1 MSYYV
6 KLDDK
11 TLYEPLLQSEGYV
24 IISPSVTKA
33 KNKAGSFTFKIPP
46 TNPLY
51 GSLKKLKSIISVYK
65 DGNIF
70 WKGRVLDER
79 KDFNKIKE
87 VTCEGELAFLN
98 DVIIAPYD
106 YSEKGM
112 TINEFFQYIMDLY
125 AKNCSGYRKIQPGYV
140 YNVDSDTRIYP
151 VSKTYE
157 NVLSTLSSKL
167 IGVVG
172 GVLVFR
178 YQNGVSY
185 LDYYGHISDVIRQ
198 KIEFGKNLINL
209 EEYVDATDVY
219 TYLIPLGKQDDAGNY
234 LDISS
239 VNSGLNYIYS
249 KTGLELY
256 GKITKTVEYADI
268 EDATLLK
275 QKAEAVL
282 ADAIKEATTITIK
295 AVDLRVL
302 GVDTDAIDVN
312 CLVNVVSPP
321 HGINSNFEC
330 TEIIFDL
337 SNVANNEYTFGSDT
351 KSLSELE
358 VESSSTTRLDTNIQN
373 TSSYWD
379 IRKQVKYAIQ
389 SADGKTTNYYSPEP
403 PYTKDGK
410 VGDTWFDTDDDNRMY
425 TWDGEKWVSMQFGFD
440 AIKDKAIKTTKI
452 GDKAVTW
459 EQIDNLAV
467 TAEKLADAAVTA
479 EKIKDKVI
487 AAEKLVDGC
496 ITADKIK
503 DKVIA
508 AEKLVDGC
516 ITAEKIKDKVISAEK
531 IVDGCITAE
540 KIKDKVIASSKLVDG
555 CITAEKIKDKVISAE
570 KIVDGCITA
579 DQIAD
584 KVISAEKIVDG
595 CITADQIA
603 DKTINGEKIES
614 ASITNVCIANG
625 AIDNAKIANGAI
637 TNAKIGTAAIDTA
650 KIKDGAITN
659 AKIGSAAIDNAKIA
673 NGAITNAKIVNGA
686 IDNAKIANGAITNAK
701 IDTAAITNA
710 KIANGAIDNAKI
722 KDGAIDNAKIGTA
735 AIDTVNI
742 KEGAIDNACIANAAI
757 DSAKIVNGAITNAKI
772 ANGAIDNAK
781 IGIAAIDTANIKEG
795 AIDNAC
801 IGIATIDATKIKD
814 GAITNAK
821 IENGA
826 ITNAK
831 IGTAAI
837 DKTKIKDG
845 AIDNAKIAN
854 GAITNAKI
862 GTAAITTA
870 KIKDGAIDNAKI
882 ANGAIDNAKIGTA
895 AIDTVNIKDGAIDN
909 AKIANG
915 AITNAKIGT
924 AAIDTTKIENGAI
937 TNAKIENGAIT
948 NAKIGTAAIDTTH
961 IKEGAIDTACI
972 AKAAITGALI
982 ENGSIGNAHITN
994 GAISSAKIQNG
1005 AITNALIENA
1015 AITTAKIKDGAI
1027 TNAKISNLD
1036 AGKITSGTINAA
1048 YVAIGDMTNFA
1059 TVTVT
1064 DANSM
1069 IKNYGGTKIST
1080 VSNYSAIVSAGL
1092 NNTSRYIMLCGLT
1105 ASSFLSGDKVH
1116 AYAKVYTNVKQT
1128 VGMGMW
1134 FYDIKGGFVTWRGL
1148 NYTSSV
1154 GWNDV
1159 VTLITLN
1166 DLPSNAVYF
1175 VVGFDFYGSGT
1186 RAVRDVVFKQVAT
1199 NLIVGDACYINSDG
1213 SFMLGPLQSKGSDPA
1228 NYDLV
1233 IRKAAWIRYGLE
1245 LLGANEAGTAYI
1257 DFHYGE
1263 KDYNGKNPVSDY
1275 TARLCEESKGIIT
1288 ARNSIVS
1295 SSDARLKENI
1305 TDIPDVYIELV
1316 KRLQPKMF
1324 NFIGSSY
1331 KTTGL
1336 IAQDVLEIEKE
1347 LGITESV
1354 LIRGTGEG
1362 DNYYSLDY
1370 NALSVLVLA
1379 YLLRKGDA
1387 NESAK

>member
-79 KDFNKIKE
+79 KNFNKIKE

-112 TINEFFQYIMDLY
+112 TINEFFQYVMDLY
-125 AKNCSGYRKIQPGYV
+125 AKNCSEYRKIQPGYV

-151 VSKTYE
+151 ISKTYE

-185 LDYYGHISDVIRQ
+185 LDYSGHISDVIRQ

-256 GKITKTVEYADI
+256 GKITKTVEYTDI

-275 QKAEAVL
+275 QKAETVL

-302 GVDTDAIDVN
+302 GVDTDTIDVN

-330 TEIIFDL
+330 TEITFDL

-351 KSLSELE
+351 KSLTELE
-358 VESSSTTRLDTNIQN
+358 VESSSTTRLDTEIQN
-373 TSSYWD
+373 TSSYWN
-379 IRKQVKYAIQ
+379 IRKQIKYAIQ

-410 VGDTWFDTDDDNRMY
+410 TGDTWFDTDDDNKMY

-440 AIKDKAIKTTKI
+440 AIKDKAIQTTKI
-452 GDKAVTW
+452 GDNAVTW
-459 EQIDNLAV
+459 EQIANLAV

-479 EKIKDKVI
+479 EKIKD
-487 AAEKLVDGC
+487 AA
-496 ITADKIK
+496 
-503 DKVIA
+503 
-508 AEKLVDGC
+508 
-516 ITAEKIKDKVISAEK
+516 
-531 IVDGCITAE
+531 
-540 KIKDKVIASSKLVDG
+540 
-555 CITAEKIKDKVISAE
+555 
-570 KIVDGCITA
+570 
-579 DQIAD
+579 
-584 KVISAEKIVDG
+584 
-595 CITADQIA
+595 
-603 DKTINGEKIES
+603 INGTKIE
-614 ASITNVCIANG
+614 AAAIETAHIQNG
-625 AIDNAKIANGAI
+625 AIN
-637 TNAKIGTAAIDTA
+637 T
-650 KIKDGAITN
+650 
-659 AKIGSAAIDNAKIA
+659 
-673 NGAITNAKIVNGA
+673 
-686 IDNAKIANGAITNAK
+686 
-701 IDTAAITNA
+701 
-710 KIANGAIDNAKI
+710 
-722 KDGAIDNAKIGTA
+722 
-735 AIDTVNI
+735 
-742 KEGAIDNACIANAAI
+742 ACIAN
-757 DSAKIVNGAITNAKI
+757 
-772 ANGAIDNAK
+772 
-781 IGIAAIDTANIKEG
+781 
-795 AIDNAC
+795 
-801 IGIATIDATKIKD
+801 
-814 GAITNAK
+814 
-821 IENGA
+821 
-826 ITNAK
+826 
-831 IGTAAI
+831 
-837 DKTKIKDG
+837 
-845 AIDNAKIAN
+845 
-854 GAITNAKI
+854 
-862 GTAAITTA
+862 
-870 KIKDGAIDNAKI
+870 
-882 ANGAIDNAKIGTA
+882 
-895 AIDTVNIKDGAIDN
+895 
-909 AKIANG
+909 
-915 AITNAKIGT
+915 
-924 AAIDTTKIENGAI
+924 
-937 TNAKIENGAIT
+937 
-948 NAKIGTAAIDTTH
+948 
-961 IKEGAIDTACI
+961 
-972 AKAAITGALI
+972 AAITGALI

-1005 AITNALIENA
+1005 AITNSLIENA
-1015 AITTAKIKDGAI
+1015 AITTAKIKDGSI
-1027 TNAKISNLD
+1027 TNAKISDLD
-1036 AGKITSGTINAA
+1036 AGKITTGTLNAGRI
-1048 YVAIGDMTNFA
+1048 AIGDMTNFA
-1059 TVTVT
+1059 TVTAT
-1064 DANSM
+1064 DLNSM
-1069 IKNYGGTKIST
+1069 IKYHGGTKVININGWQTITSA
-1080 VSNYSAIVSAGL
+1080 SN
-1092 NNTSRYIMLCGLT
+1092 NRYVLLCAMT
-1105 ASSFLSGDKVH
+1105 ASSFLSGDKVYS
-1116 AYAKVYTNVKQT
+1116 YADVYVSSART
-1128 VGMGMW
+1128 VGMGIW
-1134 FYDIKGGFVTWRGL
+1134 FYDSSGTYVTWRGI
-1148 NYTSSV
+1148 NYNAVT
-1154 GWNDV
+1154 GWNNIV
-1159 VTLITLN
+1159 ALITLN
-1166 DLPSNAVYF
+1166 DIPSNAIYF
-1175 VVGFDFYGSGT
+1175 MVGFDFYDTGGIYGIYNP
-1186 RAVRDVVFKQVAT
+1186 VFKQVAT

-1213 SFMLGPLQSKGSDPA
+1213 SFLLGPLQSKGSDPL

-1233 IRKAAWIRYGLE
+1233 IRKAAWVRYGLE
-1245 LLGANEAGTAYI
+1245 ILGSNEAGTPYI
-1257 DFHYGE
+1257 DFHFGE
-1263 KDYNGKNPVSDY
+1263 KDYDGKSPVSDY
-1275 TARLCEESKGIIT
+1275 TARLCEESRGILT

-1305 TDIPDVYIELV
+1305 TDIPDVYIELI
-1316 KRLQPKMF
+1316 KRLQPKIF

-1331 KTTGL
+1331 KTIGL

-1370 NALSVLVLA
+1370 NALSVLMLA
-1379 YLLRKGDA
+1379 YLLQKGDT

>member
-79 KDFNKIKE
+79 KNFNKIKE

-112 TINEFFQYIMDLY
+112 TINEFFQYVMDLY
-125 AKNCSGYRKIQPGYV
+125 AKNCSEYRKIQPGYV

-151 VSKTYE
+151 ISKTYE

-256 GKITKTVEYADI
+256 GKITKTVEYTDI

-302 GVDTDAIDVN
+302 GVDTDTIDVN

-330 TEIIFDL
+330 TEITFDL

-351 KSLSELE
+351 KSLTELE
-358 VESSSTTRLDTNIQN
+358 VESSSTTRLDTEIQN
-373 TSSYWD
+373 TSSYWN
-379 IRKQVKYAIQ
+379 IRKQIKYAIQ

-410 VGDTWFDTDDDNRMY
+410 TGDTWFDTDDDNKMY

-440 AIKDKAIKTTKI
+440 AIKDKAIQTTKI
-452 GDKAVTW
+452 GDNAVTW
-459 EQIDNLAV
+459 EQIANLAV

-479 EKIKDKVI
+479 EKIKD
-487 AAEKLVDGC
+487 AA
-496 ITADKIK
+496 
-503 DKVIA
+503 
-508 AEKLVDGC
+508 
-516 ITAEKIKDKVISAEK
+516 
-531 IVDGCITAE
+531 
-540 KIKDKVIASSKLVDG
+540 
-555 CITAEKIKDKVISAE
+555 
-570 KIVDGCITA
+570 
-579 DQIAD
+579 
-584 KVISAEKIVDG
+584 
-595 CITADQIA
+595 
-603 DKTINGEKIES
+603 INGTKIE
-614 ASITNVCIANG
+614 AAAIETAHIQNG
-625 AIDNAKIANGAI
+625 AIN
-637 TNAKIGTAAIDTA
+637 T
-650 KIKDGAITN
+650 
-659 AKIGSAAIDNAKIA
+659 
-673 NGAITNAKIVNGA
+673 
-686 IDNAKIANGAITNAK
+686 
-701 IDTAAITNA
+701 
-710 KIANGAIDNAKI
+710 
-722 KDGAIDNAKIGTA
+722 
-735 AIDTVNI
+735 
-742 KEGAIDNACIANAAI
+742 ACIAN
-757 DSAKIVNGAITNAKI
+757 
-772 ANGAIDNAK
+772 
-781 IGIAAIDTANIKEG
+781 
-795 AIDNAC
+795 
-801 IGIATIDATKIKD
+801 
-814 GAITNAK
+814 
-821 IENGA
+821 
-826 ITNAK
+826 
-831 IGTAAI
+831 
-837 DKTKIKDG
+837 
-845 AIDNAKIAN
+845 
-854 GAITNAKI
+854 
-862 GTAAITTA
+862 
-870 KIKDGAIDNAKI
+870 
-882 ANGAIDNAKIGTA
+882 
-895 AIDTVNIKDGAIDN
+895 
-909 AKIANG
+909 
-915 AITNAKIGT
+915 
-924 AAIDTTKIENGAI
+924 
-937 TNAKIENGAIT
+937 
-948 NAKIGTAAIDTTH
+948 
-961 IKEGAIDTACI
+961 
-972 AKAAITGALI
+972 AAITGALI

-1005 AITNALIENA
+1005 AITNSLIENA
-1015 AITTAKIKDGAI
+1015 AITTAKIKDGSI
-1027 TNAKISNLD
+1027 TNAKISDLD
-1036 AGKITSGTINAA
+1036 AGKITTGTLNAGRI
-1048 YVAIGDMTNFA
+1048 AIGDMTNFA
-1059 TVTVT
+1059 TVTAT
-1064 DANSM
+1064 DLNSM
-1069 IKNYGGTKIST
+1069 IKYHGGTKVININGWQTITSA
-1080 VSNYSAIVSAGL
+1080 SN
-1092 NNTSRYIMLCGLT
+1092 NRYVLLCAMT
-1105 ASSFLSGDKVH
+1105 ASSFLSGDKVYS
-1116 AYAKVYTNVKQT
+1116 YADVYVSSART
-1128 VGMGMW
+1128 VGMGIW
-1134 FYDIKGGFVTWRGL
+1134 FYDSSGTYVTWRGI
-1148 NYTSSV
+1148 NYNAVT
-1154 GWNDV
+1154 GWNNIV
-1159 VTLITLN
+1159 ALITLN
-1166 DLPSNAVYF
+1166 DIPSNAIYF
-1175 VVGFDFYGSGT
+1175 MVGFDFYDTGGIYGIYNP
-1186 RAVRDVVFKQVAT
+1186 VFKQVAT

-1213 SFMLGPLQSKGSDPA
+1213 SFLLGPLQSKGSDPL

-1233 IRKAAWIRYGLE
+1233 IRKAAWVRYGLE
-1245 LLGANEAGTAYI
+1245 ILGSNEAGTPYI
-1257 DFHYGE
+1257 DFHFGE
-1263 KDYNGKNPVSDY
+1263 KDYDGKSPVSDY
-1275 TARLCEESKGIIT
+1275 TARLCEESRGILT

-1305 TDIPDVYIELV
+1305 TDIPDVYIELI
-1316 KRLQPKMF
+1316 KRLQPKIF

-1370 NALSVLVLA
+1370 NALSVLMLA
-1379 YLLRKGDA
+1379 YLLQKGDT

>member
-24 IISPSVTKA
+24 IISPSVKKA

-65 DGNIF
+65 DDNIF

-112 TINEFFQYIMDLY
+112 TINEFFQYVMDLY

-151 VSKTYE
+151 ISKTYE

-256 GKITKTVEYADI
+256 GKITKTVEYTDI

-302 GVDTDAIDVN
+302 GVDTDTIDVN

-330 TEIIFDL
+330 TEITFDL

-351 KSLSELE
+351 KSLTELE
-358 VESSSTTRLDTNIQN
+358 VESSSTTRLDTEIQN
-373 TSSYWD
+373 TSSYWN
-379 IRKQVKYAIQ
+379 IRKQIKYAIQ

-410 VGDTWFDTDDDNRMY
+410 TGDTWFDTDDDNKMY

-440 AIKDKAIKTTKI
+440 AIKDKAIQTTKI
-452 GDKAVTW
+452 GDNAVTW
-459 EQIDNLAV
+459 EQIANLAV

-479 EKIKDKVI
+479 EKIKD
-487 AAEKLVDGC
+487 AA
-496 ITADKIK
+496 
-503 DKVIA
+503 
-508 AEKLVDGC
+508 
-516 ITAEKIKDKVISAEK
+516 
-531 IVDGCITAE
+531 
-540 KIKDKVIASSKLVDG
+540 
-555 CITAEKIKDKVISAE
+555 
-570 KIVDGCITA
+570 
-579 DQIAD
+579 
-584 KVISAEKIVDG
+584 
-595 CITADQIA
+595 
-603 DKTINGEKIES
+603 INGTKIE
-614 ASITNVCIANG
+614 AAAIETAHIQNG
-625 AIDNAKIANGAI
+625 AIN
-637 TNAKIGTAAIDTA
+637 T
-650 KIKDGAITN
+650 
-659 AKIGSAAIDNAKIA
+659 
-673 NGAITNAKIVNGA
+673 
-686 IDNAKIANGAITNAK
+686 
-701 IDTAAITNA
+701 
-710 KIANGAIDNAKI
+710 
-722 KDGAIDNAKIGTA
+722 
-735 AIDTVNI
+735 
-742 KEGAIDNACIANAAI
+742 ACIAN
-757 DSAKIVNGAITNAKI
+757 
-772 ANGAIDNAK
+772 
-781 IGIAAIDTANIKEG
+781 
-795 AIDNAC
+795 
-801 IGIATIDATKIKD
+801 
-814 GAITNAK
+814 
-821 IENGA
+821 
-826 ITNAK
+826 
-831 IGTAAI
+831 
-837 DKTKIKDG
+837 
-845 AIDNAKIAN
+845 
-854 GAITNAKI
+854 
-862 GTAAITTA
+862 
-870 KIKDGAIDNAKI
+870 
-882 ANGAIDNAKIGTA
+882 
-895 AIDTVNIKDGAIDN
+895 
-909 AKIANG
+909 
-915 AITNAKIGT
+915 
-924 AAIDTTKIENGAI
+924 
-937 TNAKIENGAIT
+937 
-948 NAKIGTAAIDTTH
+948 
-961 IKEGAIDTACI
+961 
-972 AKAAITGALI
+972 AAITGALI

-1005 AITNALIENA
+1005 AITNSLIENA
-1015 AITTAKIKDGAI
+1015 AITTAKIKDGSI
-1027 TNAKISNLD
+1027 TNAKISDLD
-1036 AGKITSGTINAA
+1036 AGKITTGTLNAGRI
-1048 YVAIGDMTNFA
+1048 AIGDMTNFA
-1059 TVTVT
+1059 TVTAT
-1064 DANSM
+1064 DLNSM
-1069 IKNYGGTKIST
+1069 IKYHGGTKVININGWQTITSA
-1080 VSNYSAIVSAGL
+1080 SN
-1092 NNTSRYIMLCGLT
+1092 NRYVLLCAMT
-1105 ASSFLSGDKVH
+1105 ASSFLSGDKVYS
-1116 AYAKVYTNVKQT
+1116 YADVYVSSART
-1128 VGMGMW
+1128 VGMGIW
-1134 FYDIKGGFVTWRGL
+1134 FYDSSGTYVTWRGI
-1148 NYTSSV
+1148 NYNSV
-1154 GWNDV
+1154 TGWNNIV
-1159 VTLITLN
+1159 ALITLN
-1166 DLPSNAVYF
+1166 DIPSNAIYF
-1175 VVGFDFYGSGT
+1175 MVGFDFYDTGGIYGIYNP
-1186 RAVRDVVFKQVAT
+1186 VFKQVAT

-1213 SFMLGPLQSKGSDPA
+1213 SFLLGPLQSKGSDPL

-1233 IRKAAWIRYGLE
+1233 IRKAAWVRYGLE
-1245 LLGANEAGTAYI
+1245 ILGSNEAGTPYI
-1257 DFHYGE
+1257 DFHFGE
-1263 KDYNGKNPVSDY
+1263 KDYGGKSPVSDY
-1275 TARLCEESKGIIT
+1275 TARLCEESRGILT

-1305 TDIPDVYIELV
+1305 TDIPDVYMKLV
-1316 KRLQPKMF
+1316 ERLQPKMF
-1324 NFIGSSY
+1324 NFIGGSY
-1331 KTTGL
+1331 KTVGL
-1336 IAQDVLEIEKE
+1336 IAQDVLKIEKD
-1347 LGITESV
+1347 LGITDSV

-1370 NALSVLVLA
+1370 NALSILLIM
-1379 YLLRKGDA
+1379 YLLRKGDIK
-1387 NESAK
+1387 NGDTSTT

>member
-79 KDFNKIKE
+79 KNFNKIKE

-106 YSEKGM
+106 YSEKGI
-112 TINEFFQYIMDLY
+112 TINEFFQYVMDLY
-125 AKNCSGYRKIQPGYV
+125 AKNCSEYRKIQPGYV

-151 VSKTYE
+151 ISKTYE

-256 GKITKTVEYADI
+256 GKITKTVEYTDI

-302 GVDTDAIDVN
+302 GVDTDTIDVN

-330 TEIIFDL
+330 TEITFDL

-351 KSLSELE
+351 KSLTELE
-358 VESSSTTRLDTNIQN
+358 VESSSTNRLDTEIQN
-373 TSSYWD
+373 TSSYWN
-379 IRKQVKYAIQ
+379 IRKQIKYAIQ

-410 VGDTWFDTDDDNRMY
+410 IGDTWFDTDDDNKMY

-440 AIKDKAIKTTKI
+440 AIKDKAIRTTKI
-452 GDKAVTW
+452 GDNAVTW
-459 EQIDNLAV
+459 EQIANLAV

-479 EKIKDKVI
+479 EKIKD
-487 AAEKLVDGC
+487 E
-496 ITADKIK
+496 
-503 DKVIA
+503 VIA

-516 ITAEKIKDKVISAEK
+516 ITAEKIKDKVISSSK
-531 IVDGCITAE
+531 LIDGCVTAE
-540 KIKDKVIASSKLVDG
+540 KIKDA
-555 CITAEKIKDKVISAE
+555 A
-570 KIVDGCITA
+570 
-579 DQIAD
+579 
-584 KVISAEKIVDG
+584 
-595 CITADQIA
+595 
-603 DKTINGEKIES
+603 INGTKIE
-614 ASITNVCIANG
+614 AA
-625 AIDNAKIANGAI
+625 A
-637 TNAKIGTAAIDTA
+637 IGTAHIQ
-650 KIKDGAITN
+650 N
-659 AKIGSAAIDNAKIA
+659 
-673 NGAITNAKIVNGA
+673 
-686 IDNAKIANGAITNAK
+686 
-701 IDTAAITNA
+701 
-710 KIANGAIDNAKI
+710 
-722 KDGAIDNAKIGTA
+722 
-735 AIDTVNI
+735 
-742 KEGAIDNACIANAAI
+742 
-757 DSAKIVNGAITNAKI
+757 
-772 ANGAIDNAK
+772 
-781 IGIAAIDTANIKEG
+781 
-795 AIDNAC
+795 
-801 IGIATIDATKIKD
+801 
-814 GAITNAK
+814 
-821 IENGA
+821 
-826 ITNAK
+826 
-831 IGTAAI
+831 
-837 DKTKIKDG
+837 
-845 AIDNAKIAN
+845 
-854 GAITNAKI
+854 
-862 GTAAITTA
+862 
-870 KIKDGAIDNAKI
+870 GAIDNAKI

-915 AITNAKIGT
+915 EITNAKIKNGAIDSAKIKK
-924 AAIDTTKIENGAI
+924 AAIDTACITNGAI
-937 TNAKIENGAIT
+937 TSALIKDGSILNAHIQNGAITSAKIENGAIT
-948 NAKIGTAAIDTTH
+948 NAL
-961 IKEGAIDTACI
+961 I
-972 AKAAITGALI
+972 A
-982 ENGSIGNAHITN
+982 
-994 GAISSAKIQNG
+994 
-1005 AITNALIENA
+1005 NA
-1015 AITTAKIKDGAI
+1015 AITTAKIKDGSI
-1027 TNAKISNLD
+1027 TNAKISDLD
-1036 AGKITSGTINAA
+1036 AGKITTGTLNAGRI
-1048 YVAIGDMTNFA
+1048 AIGDMTNFA
-1059 TVTVT
+1059 TVTAT
-1064 DANSM
+1064 DLNSM
-1069 IKNYGGTKIST
+1069 IKYHGGTKVININGWQTITSAST
-1080 VSNYSAIVSAGL
+1080 NRNVL
-1092 NNTSRYIMLCGLT
+1092 LCAMT
-1105 ASSFLSGDKVH
+1105 ASSFLSGDKVYS
-1116 AYAKVYTNVKQT
+1116 YADVYVSSART
-1128 VGMGMW
+1128 VGMGIW
-1134 FYDIKGGFVTWRGL
+1134 FYDSSGTYVTWRGI
-1148 NYTSSV
+1148 NYNAVT
-1154 GWNDV
+1154 GWNNIV
-1159 VTLITLN
+1159 ALITLN
-1166 DLPSNAVYF
+1166 DIPSNAIYF
-1175 VVGFDFYGSGT
+1175 MVGFDFYDTGGIYGIYNP
-1186 RAVRDVVFKQVAT
+1186 VFKQVAT

-1213 SFMLGPLQSKGSDPA
+1213 SFLLGPLQSKGSDPL

-1233 IRKAAWIRYGLE
+1233 IRKAAWVRYGLE
-1245 LLGANEAGTAYI
+1245 ILGSNEAGTPYI
-1257 DFHYGE
+1257 DFHFGE
-1263 KDYNGKNPVSDY
+1263 KDYDGKSPVSDY
-1275 TARLCEESKGIIT
+1275 TARLCEESRGILT

-1305 TDIPDVYIELV
+1305 TDIPDVYIELI
-1316 KRLQPKMF
+1316 KRLQPKIF

-1370 NALSVLVLA
+1370 NALSVLMLA
-1379 YLLRKGDA
+1379 YLLQKGDT

>member
-24 IISPSVTKA
+24 IISPSVKKA

-65 DGNIF
+65 DDNIF

-112 TINEFFQYIMDLY
+112 TINEFFQYVMDLY

-151 VSKTYE
+151 ISKTYE

-249 KTGLELY
+249 KAGLELY
-256 GKITKTVEYADI
+256 GKITKTVEYTDI

-302 GVDTDAIDVN
+302 GVDTDTIDVN

-330 TEIIFDL
+330 TEITFDL

-351 KSLSELE
+351 KSLTELE
-358 VESSSTTRLDTNIQN
+358 VESSSTTRLDTEIQN
-373 TSSYWD
+373 TSSYWN
-379 IRKQVKYAIQ
+379 IHKQIKYAIQ

-410 VGDTWFDTDDDNRMY
+410 TGDTWFDTDDDNKMY

-440 AIKDKAIKTTKI
+440 AIKDKAIQTTKI
-452 GDKAVTW
+452 GDNAVTW
-459 EQIDNLAV
+459 EQIANLAI
-467 TAEKLADAAVTA
+467 TAEKLSDAAVTA

-487 AAEKLVDGC
+487 AAEKLVDEC

-503 DKVIA
+503 
-508 AEKLVDGC
+508 AEA
-516 ITAEKIKDKVISAEK
+516 ITGEKIKA
-531 IVDGCITAE
+531 
-540 KIKDKVIASSKLVDG
+540 AS
-555 CITAEKIKDKVISAE
+555 
-570 KIVDGCITA
+570 
-579 DQIAD
+579 
-584 KVISAEKIVDG
+584 
-595 CITADQIA
+595 
-603 DKTINGEKIES
+603 
-614 ASITNVCIANG
+614 
-625 AIDNAKIANGAI
+625 
-637 TNAKIGTAAIDTA
+637 IDTA
-650 KIKDGAITN
+650 H
-659 AKIGSAAIDNAKIA
+659 
-673 NGAITNAKIVNGA
+673 
-686 IDNAKIANGAITNAK
+686 
-701 IDTAAITNA
+701 
-710 KIANGAIDNAKI
+710 I
-722 KDGAIDNAKIGTA
+722 KDGAID
-735 AIDTVNI
+735 
-742 KEGAIDNACIANAAI
+742 
-757 DSAKIVNGAITNAKI
+757 
-772 ANGAIDNAK
+772 
-781 IGIAAIDTANIKEG
+781 
-795 AIDNAC
+795 
-801 IGIATIDATKIKD
+801 
-814 GAITNAK
+814 NAK

-837 DKTKIKDG
+837 
-845 AIDNAKIAN
+845 N
-854 GAITNAKI
+854 
-862 GTAAITTA
+862 
-870 KIKDGAIDNAKI
+870 
-882 ANGAIDNAKIGTA
+882 
-895 AIDTVNIKDGAIDN
+895 TVNIKDGAIN
-909 AKIANG
+909 
-915 AITNAKIGT
+915 
-924 AAIDTTKIENGAI
+924 
-937 TNAKIENGAIT
+937 
-948 NAKIGTAAIDTTH
+948 
-961 IKEGAIDTACI
+961 TACI
-972 AKAAITGALI
+972 ANAAITGALI
-982 ENGSIGNAHITN
+982 KNGSIGNAHITN

-1005 AITNALIENA
+1005 AITNSLIENA

-1027 TNAKISNLD
+1027 TNAKISDLD
-1036 AGKITSGTINAA
+1036 AGKITTGTLNAGRI
-1048 YVAIGDMTNFA
+1048 AIGDMTNFA
-1059 TVTVT
+1059 TVTAT
-1064 DANSM
+1064 DLNSM
-1069 IKNYGGTKIST
+1069 LKSNGGTKIININGWQSIT
-1080 VSNYSAIVSAGL
+1080 SASSN
-1092 NNTSRYIMLCGLT
+1092 RYVLLCDLT
-1105 ASSFLSGDKVH
+1105 ASSFLSGDKVYS
-1116 AYAKVYTNVKQT
+1116 YADVYVSSART
-1128 VGMGMW
+1128 VGMGIW
-1134 FYDIKGGFVTWRGL
+1134 FYDSSGTYVAWRGI
-1148 NYTSSV
+1148 NYNAVT
-1154 GWNDV
+1154 GWNNV
-1159 VTLITLN
+1159 VALITLN
-1166 DLPSNAVYF
+1166 DIPSNAIYF
-1175 VVGFDFYGSGT
+1175 MVGFDFYDTGGIYGIYNP
-1186 RAVRDVVFKQVAT
+1186 VFKQVAT

-1213 SFMLGPLQSKGSDPA
+1213 SFLLGPLQSKGSDPL

-1233 IRKAAWIRYGLE
+1233 IRKAIWVRYGLE
-1245 LLGANEAGTAYI
+1245 ILGSNEAGTPYI
-1257 DFHYGE
+1257 DFHFGE
-1263 KDYNGKNPVSDY
+1263 KDYDGKSPVSDY
-1275 TARLCEESKGIIT
+1275 TARLCEESSGILT

-1305 TDIPDVYIELV
+1305 TDIPDVYMKLV
-1316 KRLQPKMF
+1316 ERLQPKMF
-1324 NFIGSSY
+1324 NFIGGSY
-1331 KTTGL
+1331 KTVGL
-1336 IAQDVLEIEKE
+1336 IAQDVLKIEKD
-1347 LGITESV
+1347 LGITDSV

-1370 NALSVLVLA
+1370 NALSVLLIM
-1379 YLLRKGDA
+1379 YLLRKGDIK
-1387 NESAK
+1387 NGDTSTT

>member
-24 IISPSVTKA
+24 IISPFVTKA

-65 DGNIF
+65 DDNIF

-112 TINEFFQYIMDLY
+112 TINEFFQYVMDLY

-151 VSKTYE
+151 ISKTYE

-256 GKITKTVEYADI
+256 GKITKTVEYTDI

-302 GVDTDAIDVN
+302 GVDTDTIDVN

-330 TEIIFDL
+330 TEITFDL

-351 KSLSELE
+351 KSLTELE
-358 VESSSTTRLDTNIQN
+358 VESSSTTRLDTEIQN
-373 TSSYWD
+373 TSSYWN
-379 IRKQVKYAIQ
+379 IRKQIKYAIQ

-410 VGDTWFDTDDDNRMY
+410 IGDTWFDTDDDNKMY

-440 AIKDKAIKTTKI
+440 AIKDKAIQTTKI
-452 GDKAVTW
+452 GDNAVTW
-459 EQIDNLAV
+459 EQIANLAV

-479 EKIKDKVI
+479 EKIKDEVI
-487 AAEKLVDGC
+487 AAEKL
-496 ITADKIK
+496 
-503 DKVIA
+503 
-508 AEKLVDGC
+508 
-516 ITAEKIKDKVISAEK
+516 
-531 IVDGCITAE
+531 VDGCITAE

-555 CITAEKIKDKVISAE
+555 CVTAEKIKDA
-570 KIVDGCITA
+570 A
-579 DQIAD
+579 
-584 KVISAEKIVDG
+584 
-595 CITADQIA
+595 
-603 DKTINGEKIES
+603 INGTKIE
-614 ASITNVCIANG
+614 AA
-625 AIDNAKIANGAI
+625 A
-637 TNAKIGTAAIDTA
+637 IGTAHIQ
-650 KIKDGAITN
+650 N
-659 AKIGSAAIDNAKIA
+659 
-673 NGAITNAKIVNGA
+673 
-686 IDNAKIANGAITNAK
+686 
-701 IDTAAITNA
+701 
-710 KIANGAIDNAKI
+710 
-722 KDGAIDNAKIGTA
+722 
-735 AIDTVNI
+735 
-742 KEGAIDNACIANAAI
+742 
-757 DSAKIVNGAITNAKI
+757 
-772 ANGAIDNAK
+772 
-781 IGIAAIDTANIKEG
+781 
-795 AIDNAC
+795 
-801 IGIATIDATKIKD
+801 
-814 GAITNAK
+814 
-821 IENGA
+821 
-826 ITNAK
+826 
-831 IGTAAI
+831 
-837 DKTKIKDG
+837 
-845 AIDNAKIAN
+845 
-854 GAITNAKI
+854 
-862 GTAAITTA
+862 
-870 KIKDGAIDNAKI
+870 GAIDNAKI

-915 AITNAKIGT
+915 EITNAKI
-924 AAIDTTKIENGAI
+924 KNGAI
-937 TNAKIENGAIT
+937 DSAKIKKAS
-948 NAKIGTAAIDTTH
+948 IGTA
-961 IKEGAIDTACI
+961 C
-972 AKAAITGALI
+972 
-982 ENGSIGNAHITN
+982 ITN
-994 GAISSAKIQNG
+994 GAITSALIKDGSILNAHIQNGAITSAKIKNG
-1005 AITNALIENA
+1005 AITNALIANA
-1015 AITTAKIKDGAI
+1015 AIENANIKDGAI
-1027 TNAKISNLD
+1027 TNAKIFNMD
-1036 AGKITSGTINAA
+1036 AGKITTGTMNAA
-1048 YVAIGDMTNFA
+1048 HVAIGDMTNFA
-1059 TVTVT
+1059 TATTT

-1069 IKNYGGTKIST
+1069 IKNYGGTKIAT
-1080 VSNYSAIVSAGL
+1080 VDGQKVLMSAGFD
-1092 NNTSRYIMLCGLT
+1092 NTNRYIMLCEIT
-1105 ASSFLSGDKVH
+1105 ASSFLSNDKVH
-1116 AYAKVYTNVKQT
+1116 VYGKVYTSESQT
-1128 VGMGMW
+1128 VGIGIW
-1134 FYDIKGGFVTWRGL
+1134 FYDASGTFVTWRGY
-1148 NYTSSV
+1148 NQTSSV
-1154 GWNDV
+1154 GWNDIV
-1159 VTLITLN
+1159 LLITLN

-1175 VVGFDFYGSGT
+1175 IVGFDFYGHGT
-1186 RAVRDVVFKQVAT
+1186 RAVKNMVFKQVAT

-1213 SFMLGPLQSKGSDPA
+1213 SFLLGPLQSKGSDPL

-1233 IRKAAWIRYGLE
+1233 IRKAAWVRYGLE
-1245 LLGANEAGTAYI
+1245 ILGSNEAGTPYI
-1257 DFHYGE
+1257 DFHFGE
-1263 KDYNGKNPVSDY
+1263 KDYGGKSPVSDY
-1275 TARLCEESKGIIT
+1275 TARLCEESRGILT

-1305 TDIPDVYIELV
+1305 TDIPDVYMKLV
-1316 KRLQPKMF
+1316 ERLQPKMF
-1324 NFIGSSY
+1324 NFIGGSY
-1331 KTTGL
+1331 KTVGL
-1336 IAQDVLEIEKE
+1336 IAQDVLKIEKD
-1347 LGITESV
+1347 LGITDSV

-1370 NALSVLVLA
+1370 NALSILLIM
-1379 YLLRKGDA
+1379 YLLRKGDIK
-1387 NESAK
+1387 NGDTSTT

>member
-79 KDFNKIKE
+79 KNFNKIKE

-112 TINEFFQYIMDLY
+112 TINEFFQYVMDLY
-125 AKNCSGYRKIQPGYV
+125 AKNCSEYRKIQPGYV

-151 VSKTYE
+151 ISKTYE

-256 GKITKTVEYADI
+256 GKITKTVEYTDI

-302 GVDTDAIDVN
+302 GVDTDTIDVN

-330 TEIIFDL
+330 TEITFDL

-351 KSLSELE
+351 KSLTELE
-358 VESSSTTRLDTNIQN
+358 VESSSTTRLDTEIQN
-373 TSSYWD
+373 TSSYWN
-379 IRKQVKYAIQ
+379 IRKQIKYAIQ

-410 VGDTWFDTDDDNRMY
+410 TGDTWFDTDDDNKMY

-440 AIKDKAIKTTKI
+440 AIKDKAIQTTKI
-452 GDKAVTW
+452 GDNAVTW
-459 EQIDNLAV
+459 EQIANLAV

-479 EKIKDKVI
+479 EKIKD
-487 AAEKLVDGC
+487 AA
-496 ITADKIK
+496 
-503 DKVIA
+503 
-508 AEKLVDGC
+508 
-516 ITAEKIKDKVISAEK
+516 
-531 IVDGCITAE
+531 
-540 KIKDKVIASSKLVDG
+540 
-555 CITAEKIKDKVISAE
+555 
-570 KIVDGCITA
+570 
-579 DQIAD
+579 
-584 KVISAEKIVDG
+584 
-595 CITADQIA
+595 
-603 DKTINGEKIES
+603 INGTKIE
-614 ASITNVCIANG
+614 AAAIETAHIQNG
-625 AIDNAKIANGAI
+625 AIN
-637 TNAKIGTAAIDTA
+637 T
-650 KIKDGAITN
+650 
-659 AKIGSAAIDNAKIA
+659 
-673 NGAITNAKIVNGA
+673 
-686 IDNAKIANGAITNAK
+686 
-701 IDTAAITNA
+701 
-710 KIANGAIDNAKI
+710 
-722 KDGAIDNAKIGTA
+722 
-735 AIDTVNI
+735 
-742 KEGAIDNACIANAAI
+742 ACIAN
-757 DSAKIVNGAITNAKI
+757 
-772 ANGAIDNAK
+772 
-781 IGIAAIDTANIKEG
+781 
-795 AIDNAC
+795 
-801 IGIATIDATKIKD
+801 
-814 GAITNAK
+814 
-821 IENGA
+821 
-826 ITNAK
+826 
-831 IGTAAI
+831 
-837 DKTKIKDG
+837 
-845 AIDNAKIAN
+845 
-854 GAITNAKI
+854 
-862 GTAAITTA
+862 
-870 KIKDGAIDNAKI
+870 
-882 ANGAIDNAKIGTA
+882 
-895 AIDTVNIKDGAIDN
+895 
-909 AKIANG
+909 
-915 AITNAKIGT
+915 
-924 AAIDTTKIENGAI
+924 
-937 TNAKIENGAIT
+937 
-948 NAKIGTAAIDTTH
+948 
-961 IKEGAIDTACI
+961 
-972 AKAAITGALI
+972 AAITGALI

-1005 AITNALIENA
+1005 AITNSLIENA
-1015 AITTAKIKDGAI
+1015 AITTAKIKDGSI
-1027 TNAKISNLD
+1027 TNAKISDLD
-1036 AGKITSGTINAA
+1036 AGKITTGTLNAGRI
-1048 YVAIGDMTNFA
+1048 AIGDMTNFA
-1059 TVTVT
+1059 TVTAT
-1064 DANSM
+1064 DLNSM
-1069 IKNYGGTKIST
+1069 IKYHGGTKVININGWQTITSA
-1080 VSNYSAIVSAGL
+1080 SN
-1092 NNTSRYIMLCGLT
+1092 NRYVLLCAMT
-1105 ASSFLSGDKVH
+1105 ASSFLSGDKVYS
-1116 AYAKVYTNVKQT
+1116 YADVYVSSART
-1128 VGMGMW
+1128 VGMGIW
-1134 FYDIKGGFVTWRGL
+1134 FYDSSGTYVTWRGI
-1148 NYTSSV
+1148 NYNAVT
-1154 GWNDV
+1154 GWNNIV
-1159 VTLITLN
+1159 ALITLN
-1166 DLPSNAVYF
+1166 DIPSNAIYF
-1175 VVGFDFYGSGT
+1175 MVGFDFYDTGGIYGIYNP
-1186 RAVRDVVFKQVAT
+1186 VFKQVAT

-1213 SFMLGPLQSKGSDPA
+1213 SFLLGPLQSKGSDPL

-1233 IRKAAWIRYGLE
+1233 IRKAAWVRYGLE
-1245 LLGANEAGTAYI
+1245 ILGSNEAGTPYI
-1257 DFHYGE
+1257 DFHFGE
-1263 KDYNGKNPVSDY
+1263 KDYDSKSPVSDY
-1275 TARLCEESKGIIT
+1275 TARLCEESRGILT

-1305 TDIPDVYIELV
+1305 TDIPDVYMKLV
-1316 KRLQPKMF
+1316 ERLQPKMF
-1324 NFIGSSY
+1324 NFIGGSY
-1331 KTTGL
+1331 KTVGL
-1336 IAQDVLEIEKE
+1336 IAQDVLKIEKD
-1347 LGITESV
+1347 LGITDSV

-1370 NALSVLVLA
+1370 NALSILLIM
-1379 YLLRKGDA
+1379 YLLRKGDIK
-1387 NESAK
+1387 NGDTSTT

>member
-106 YSEKGM
+106 YSEKGV
-112 TINEFFQYIMDLY
+112 TINEFFQYVMDLY

-151 VSKTYE
+151 ISKTYE

-256 GKITKTVEYADI
+256 GKITKTVEYTDI

-302 GVDTDAIDVN
+302 GVDTDTIDVN

-330 TEIIFDL
+330 TEITFDL

-351 KSLSELE
+351 KSLTELE
-358 VESSSTTRLDTNIQN
+358 VESSSTTRLDTEIQN
-373 TSSYWD
+373 TSSYWN
-379 IRKQVKYAIQ
+379 IRKQIKYAIQ

-410 VGDTWFDTDDDNRMY
+410 TGDTWFDTDDDNKMY

-440 AIKDKAIKTTKI
+440 AIKDKAIRTTKI
-452 GDKAVTW
+452 GDNAVTW
-459 EQIDNLAV
+459 EQIANLAV

-479 EKIKDKVI
+479 EKIKD
-487 AAEKLVDGC
+487 AA
-496 ITADKIK
+496 
-503 DKVIA
+503 
-508 AEKLVDGC
+508 
-516 ITAEKIKDKVISAEK
+516 
-531 IVDGCITAE
+531 
-540 KIKDKVIASSKLVDG
+540 
-555 CITAEKIKDKVISAE
+555 
-570 KIVDGCITA
+570 
-579 DQIAD
+579 
-584 KVISAEKIVDG
+584 
-595 CITADQIA
+595 
-603 DKTINGEKIES
+603 INGTKIE
-614 ASITNVCIANG
+614 AAAIETAHIQNG
-625 AIDNAKIANGAI
+625 AIN
-637 TNAKIGTAAIDTA
+637 T
-650 KIKDGAITN
+650 
-659 AKIGSAAIDNAKIA
+659 
-673 NGAITNAKIVNGA
+673 
-686 IDNAKIANGAITNAK
+686 
-701 IDTAAITNA
+701 
-710 KIANGAIDNAKI
+710 
-722 KDGAIDNAKIGTA
+722 
-735 AIDTVNI
+735 
-742 KEGAIDNACIANAAI
+742 ACIAN
-757 DSAKIVNGAITNAKI
+757 
-772 ANGAIDNAK
+772 
-781 IGIAAIDTANIKEG
+781 
-795 AIDNAC
+795 
-801 IGIATIDATKIKD
+801 
-814 GAITNAK
+814 
-821 IENGA
+821 
-826 ITNAK
+826 
-831 IGTAAI
+831 
-837 DKTKIKDG
+837 
-845 AIDNAKIAN
+845 
-854 GAITNAKI
+854 
-862 GTAAITTA
+862 
-870 KIKDGAIDNAKI
+870 
-882 ANGAIDNAKIGTA
+882 
-895 AIDTVNIKDGAIDN
+895 
-909 AKIANG
+909 
-915 AITNAKIGT
+915 
-924 AAIDTTKIENGAI
+924 
-937 TNAKIENGAIT
+937 
-948 NAKIGTAAIDTTH
+948 
-961 IKEGAIDTACI
+961 
-972 AKAAITGALI
+972 AAITGALI

-1005 AITNALIENA
+1005 AITNALIEDA
-1015 AITTAKIKDGAI
+1015 AITTAKIKDGSI

-1036 AGKITSGTINAA
+1036 AGKITTGTLNAGRI
-1048 YVAIGDMTNFA
+1048 AIGDMTNFA
-1059 TVTVT
+1059 TVTAT
-1064 DANSM
+1064 DLNSM
-1069 IKNYGGTKIST
+1069 IKYHGGTKVININGWQTITSAST
-1080 VSNYSAIVSAGL
+1080 N
-1092 NNTSRYIMLCGLT
+1092 RYVLLCAMT
-1105 ASSFLSGDKVH
+1105 ASSFLSGDKVYS
-1116 AYAKVYTNVKQT
+1116 YADVYVSSART
-1128 VGMGMW
+1128 VGMGIW
-1134 FYDIKGGFVTWRGL
+1134 FYDSSGTYVTWRGI
-1148 NYTSSV
+1148 NYNAV
-1154 GWNDV
+1154 AGWNNIV
-1159 VTLITLN
+1159 ALITLN
-1166 DLPSNAVYF
+1166 DIPSNAIYF
-1175 VVGFDFYGSGT
+1175 MVGFDFYDTGGIYGIYNP
-1186 RAVRDVVFKQVAT
+1186 VFKQVAT

-1213 SFMLGPLQSKGSDPA
+1213 SFLLGPLQSKGSDPL

-1233 IRKAAWIRYGLE
+1233 VRKAVWVRYGLE
-1245 LLGANEAGTAYI
+1245 ILGSNEAGTPYI
-1257 DFHYGE
+1257 DFHFGE
-1263 KDYNGKNPVSDY
+1263 KDYDGKSPVSDY
-1275 TARLCEESKGIIT
+1275 TARLCEESSGILT

-1305 TDIPDVYIELV
+1305 TDIPDVYMKLV
-1316 KRLQPKMF
+1316 ERLQPKMF
-1324 NFIGSSY
+1324 NFIGGSY
-1331 KTTGL
+1331 KTVGL
-1336 IAQDVLEIEKE
+1336 IAQDVLKIEKD
-1347 LGITESV
+1347 LGITDSV

-1370 NALSVLVLA
+1370 NALSVLLIM
-1379 YLLRKGDA
+1379 YLLRKGDIK
-1387 NESAK
+1387 NGDTSTT

>member
-79 KDFNKIKE
+79 KNFNKIKE

-112 TINEFFQYIMDLY
+112 TINEFFQYVMDLY
-125 AKNCSGYRKIQPGYV
+125 AKNCSEYRKIQPGYV

-151 VSKTYE
+151 ISKTYE

-256 GKITKTVEYADI
+256 GKITKTVEYTDI

-302 GVDTDAIDVN
+302 GVDTDTIDVN

-330 TEIIFDL
+330 TEITFDL

-351 KSLSELE
+351 KSLTELE
-358 VESSSTTRLDTNIQN
+358 VESSSTTRLDTEIQN
-373 TSSYWD
+373 TSSYWN
-379 IRKQVKYAIQ
+379 IRKQIKYAIQ

-410 VGDTWFDTDDDNRMY
+410 TGDTWFDTDDDNKMY

-440 AIKDKAIKTTKI
+440 AIKDKAIQTTKI
-452 GDKAVTW
+452 GDNAVTW
-459 EQIDNLAV
+459 EQIANLAV

-479 EKIKDKVI
+479 EKIKD
-487 AAEKLVDGC
+487 AA
-496 ITADKIK
+496 
-503 DKVIA
+503 
-508 AEKLVDGC
+508 
-516 ITAEKIKDKVISAEK
+516 
-531 IVDGCITAE
+531 
-540 KIKDKVIASSKLVDG
+540 
-555 CITAEKIKDKVISAE
+555 
-570 KIVDGCITA
+570 
-579 DQIAD
+579 
-584 KVISAEKIVDG
+584 
-595 CITADQIA
+595 
-603 DKTINGEKIES
+603 INGTKIE
-614 ASITNVCIANG
+614 AAAIETAHIQNG
-625 AIDNAKIANGAI
+625 AIN
-637 TNAKIGTAAIDTA
+637 T
-650 KIKDGAITN
+650 
-659 AKIGSAAIDNAKIA
+659 
-673 NGAITNAKIVNGA
+673 
-686 IDNAKIANGAITNAK
+686 
-701 IDTAAITNA
+701 
-710 KIANGAIDNAKI
+710 
-722 KDGAIDNAKIGTA
+722 
-735 AIDTVNI
+735 
-742 KEGAIDNACIANAAI
+742 ACIAN
-757 DSAKIVNGAITNAKI
+757 
-772 ANGAIDNAK
+772 
-781 IGIAAIDTANIKEG
+781 
-795 AIDNAC
+795 
-801 IGIATIDATKIKD
+801 
-814 GAITNAK
+814 
-821 IENGA
+821 
-826 ITNAK
+826 
-831 IGTAAI
+831 
-837 DKTKIKDG
+837 
-845 AIDNAKIAN
+845 
-854 GAITNAKI
+854 
-862 GTAAITTA
+862 
-870 KIKDGAIDNAKI
+870 
-882 ANGAIDNAKIGTA
+882 
-895 AIDTVNIKDGAIDN
+895 
-909 AKIANG
+909 
-915 AITNAKIGT
+915 
-924 AAIDTTKIENGAI
+924 
-937 TNAKIENGAIT
+937 
-948 NAKIGTAAIDTTH
+948 
-961 IKEGAIDTACI
+961 
-972 AKAAITGALI
+972 AAITGALI

-1005 AITNALIENA
+1005 AITNSLIENA
-1015 AITTAKIKDGAI
+1015 AITTAKIKDGSI
-1027 TNAKISNLD
+1027 TNAKISDLD
-1036 AGKITSGTINAA
+1036 AGKITTGTLNAGRI
-1048 YVAIGDMTNFA
+1048 AIGDMTNFA
-1059 TVTVT
+1059 TVTAT
-1064 DANSM
+1064 DLNSM
-1069 IKNYGGTKIST
+1069 IKYHGGTKVININGWQTITSA
-1080 VSNYSAIVSAGL
+1080 SN
-1092 NNTSRYIMLCGLT
+1092 NRYVLLCAMT
-1105 ASSFLSGDKVH
+1105 ASSFLSGDKVYS
-1116 AYAKVYTNVKQT
+1116 YADVYVSSART
-1128 VGMGMW
+1128 VGMGIW
-1134 FYDIKGGFVTWRGL
+1134 FYDSSGTYVTWRGI
-1148 NYTSSV
+1148 NYNAVT
-1154 GWNDV
+1154 GWNNIV
-1159 VTLITLN
+1159 ALITLN
-1166 DLPSNAVYF
+1166 DIPSNAIYF
-1175 VVGFDFYGSGT
+1175 MVGFDFYDTGGIYGIYNP
-1186 RAVRDVVFKQVAT
+1186 VFKQVAT

-1213 SFMLGPLQSKGSDPA
+1213 SFLLGPLQSKGSDPL

-1233 IRKAAWIRYGLE
+1233 IRKAAWVRYGLE
-1245 LLGANEAGTAYI
+1245 ILGSNEAGTPYI
-1257 DFHYGE
+1257 DFHFGE
-1263 KDYNGKNPVSDY
+1263 KDYDGKSLVSDY
-1275 TARLCEESKGIIT
+1275 TARLCEESRGILT

-1305 TDIPDVYIELV
+1305 TDIPDVYIELI
-1316 KRLQPKMF
+1316 KRLQPKIF

-1370 NALSVLVLA
+1370 NALSVLMLA
-1379 YLLRKGDA
+1379 YLLQKGDT

>member
-106 YSEKGM
+106 YSEKGV
-112 TINEFFQYIMDLY
+112 TINEFFQYVMDLY

-151 VSKTYE
+151 ISKTYE

-256 GKITKTVEYADI
+256 GKITKTVEYTDI

-275 QKAEAVL
+275 QKAEVVL

-302 GVDTDAIDVN
+302 GVDTDTIDVN

-330 TEIIFDL
+330 TEITFDL

-351 KSLSELE
+351 KSLTELE
-358 VESSSTTRLDTNIQN
+358 VESSSTTRLDTEIQN
-373 TSSYWD
+373 TSSYWN
-379 IRKQVKYAIQ
+379 IRKQIKYAIQ

-410 VGDTWFDTDDDNRMY
+410 TGDTWFDTDDDNKMY

-440 AIKDKAIKTTKI
+440 AIKDKAIRTTKI
-452 GDKAVTW
+452 GDNAVTW
-459 EQIDNLAV
+459 EQIANLAV

-479 EKIKDKVI
+479 EKIKD
-487 AAEKLVDGC
+487 AA
-496 ITADKIK
+496 
-503 DKVIA
+503 
-508 AEKLVDGC
+508 
-516 ITAEKIKDKVISAEK
+516 
-531 IVDGCITAE
+531 
-540 KIKDKVIASSKLVDG
+540 
-555 CITAEKIKDKVISAE
+555 
-570 KIVDGCITA
+570 
-579 DQIAD
+579 
-584 KVISAEKIVDG
+584 
-595 CITADQIA
+595 
-603 DKTINGEKIES
+603 INGTKIE
-614 ASITNVCIANG
+614 AAAIETAHIQNG
-625 AIDNAKIANGAI
+625 AIN
-637 TNAKIGTAAIDTA
+637 T
-650 KIKDGAITN
+650 
-659 AKIGSAAIDNAKIA
+659 
-673 NGAITNAKIVNGA
+673 
-686 IDNAKIANGAITNAK
+686 
-701 IDTAAITNA
+701 
-710 KIANGAIDNAKI
+710 
-722 KDGAIDNAKIGTA
+722 
-735 AIDTVNI
+735 
-742 KEGAIDNACIANAAI
+742 ACIAN
-757 DSAKIVNGAITNAKI
+757 
-772 ANGAIDNAK
+772 
-781 IGIAAIDTANIKEG
+781 
-795 AIDNAC
+795 
-801 IGIATIDATKIKD
+801 
-814 GAITNAK
+814 
-821 IENGA
+821 
-826 ITNAK
+826 
-831 IGTAAI
+831 
-837 DKTKIKDG
+837 
-845 AIDNAKIAN
+845 
-854 GAITNAKI
+854 
-862 GTAAITTA
+862 
-870 KIKDGAIDNAKI
+870 
-882 ANGAIDNAKIGTA
+882 
-895 AIDTVNIKDGAIDN
+895 
-909 AKIANG
+909 
-915 AITNAKIGT
+915 
-924 AAIDTTKIENGAI
+924 
-937 TNAKIENGAIT
+937 
-948 NAKIGTAAIDTTH
+948 
-961 IKEGAIDTACI
+961 
-972 AKAAITGALI
+972 AAITGALI

-1005 AITNALIENA
+1005 AITNALIEDA
-1015 AITTAKIKDGAI
+1015 AITTAKIKDGSI

-1036 AGKITSGTINAA
+1036 AGKITTGTLNAGRI
-1048 YVAIGDMTNFA
+1048 AIGDMTNFA
-1059 TVTVT
+1059 TVTAT
-1064 DANSM
+1064 DLNSM
-1069 IKNYGGTKIST
+1069 IKYHGGTKVININGWQTITSAST
-1080 VSNYSAIVSAGL
+1080 N
-1092 NNTSRYIMLCGLT
+1092 RYVLLCAMT
-1105 ASSFLSGDKVH
+1105 ASSFLSGDKVYS
-1116 AYAKVYTNVKQT
+1116 YADVYVSSART
-1128 VGMGMW
+1128 VGMGIW
-1134 FYDIKGGFVTWRGL
+1134 FYDSSGTYVTWRGI
-1148 NYTSSV
+1148 NYNAV
-1154 GWNDV
+1154 AGWNNIV
-1159 VTLITLN
+1159 ALITLN
-1166 DLPSNAVYF
+1166 DIPSNAIYF
-1175 VVGFDFYGSGT
+1175 MVGFDFYDTGGIYGIYNP
-1186 RAVRDVVFKQVAT
+1186 VFKQVAT

-1213 SFMLGPLQSKGSDPA
+1213 SFLLGPLQSKGSDPL

-1233 IRKAAWIRYGLE
+1233 IRKAVWVRYGLE
-1245 LLGANEAGTAYI
+1245 ILGSNEAGTPYI
-1257 DFHYGE
+1257 DFHFGE
-1263 KDYNGKNPVSDY
+1263 KDYDGKSPVSDY
-1275 TARLCEESKGIIT
+1275 TARLCEESSGILT

-1305 TDIPDVYIELV
+1305 TDIPDVYMKLV
-1316 KRLQPKMF
+1316 ERLQPKMF
-1324 NFIGSSY
+1324 NFIGGSY
-1331 KTTGL
+1331 KTVGL
-1336 IAQDVLEIEKE
+1336 IAQDVLKIEKD
-1347 LGITESV
+1347 LGITDSV

-1370 NALSVLVLA
+1370 NALSVLLIM
-1379 YLLRKGDA
+1379 YLLRKGDIK
-1387 NESAK
+1387 NGDTSTT

>member
-79 KDFNKIKE
+79 KNFNKIKE

-112 TINEFFQYIMDLY
+112 TINEFFQYVMDLY
-125 AKNCSGYRKIQPGYV
+125 AKNCSEYRKIQPGYV

-151 VSKTYE
+151 ISKTYE

-167 IGVVG
+167 IGVFG

-256 GKITKTVEYADI
+256 GKITKTVEYTDI

-302 GVDTDAIDVN
+302 GVDTDTIDVN

-330 TEIIFDL
+330 TEITFDL

-351 KSLSELE
+351 KSLTELE
-358 VESSSTTRLDTNIQN
+358 VESSSTTRLDTEIQN
-373 TSSYWD
+373 TSSYWN
-379 IRKQVKYAIQ
+379 IRKQIKYAIQ

-410 VGDTWFDTDDDNRMY
+410 TGDTWFDTDDDNKMY

-440 AIKDKAIKTTKI
+440 AIKDKAIQTTKI
-452 GDKAVTW
+452 GDNAVTW
-459 EQIDNLAV
+459 EQIANLAV

-479 EKIKDKVI
+479 EKIKD
-487 AAEKLVDGC
+487 AA
-496 ITADKIK
+496 
-503 DKVIA
+503 
-508 AEKLVDGC
+508 
-516 ITAEKIKDKVISAEK
+516 
-531 IVDGCITAE
+531 
-540 KIKDKVIASSKLVDG
+540 
-555 CITAEKIKDKVISAE
+555 
-570 KIVDGCITA
+570 
-579 DQIAD
+579 
-584 KVISAEKIVDG
+584 
-595 CITADQIA
+595 
-603 DKTINGEKIES
+603 INGTKIE
-614 ASITNVCIANG
+614 AAAIETAHIQNG
-625 AIDNAKIANGAI
+625 AIN
-637 TNAKIGTAAIDTA
+637 T
-650 KIKDGAITN
+650 
-659 AKIGSAAIDNAKIA
+659 
-673 NGAITNAKIVNGA
+673 
-686 IDNAKIANGAITNAK
+686 
-701 IDTAAITNA
+701 
-710 KIANGAIDNAKI
+710 
-722 KDGAIDNAKIGTA
+722 
-735 AIDTVNI
+735 
-742 KEGAIDNACIANAAI
+742 ACIAN
-757 DSAKIVNGAITNAKI
+757 
-772 ANGAIDNAK
+772 
-781 IGIAAIDTANIKEG
+781 
-795 AIDNAC
+795 
-801 IGIATIDATKIKD
+801 
-814 GAITNAK
+814 
-821 IENGA
+821 
-826 ITNAK
+826 
-831 IGTAAI
+831 
-837 DKTKIKDG
+837 
-845 AIDNAKIAN
+845 
-854 GAITNAKI
+854 
-862 GTAAITTA
+862 
-870 KIKDGAIDNAKI
+870 
-882 ANGAIDNAKIGTA
+882 
-895 AIDTVNIKDGAIDN
+895 
-909 AKIANG
+909 
-915 AITNAKIGT
+915 
-924 AAIDTTKIENGAI
+924 
-937 TNAKIENGAIT
+937 
-948 NAKIGTAAIDTTH
+948 
-961 IKEGAIDTACI
+961 
-972 AKAAITGALI
+972 AAITGALI

-1005 AITNALIENA
+1005 AITNSLIENA
-1015 AITTAKIKDGAI
+1015 AITTAKIKDGSI
-1027 TNAKISNLD
+1027 TNAKISDLD
-1036 AGKITSGTINAA
+1036 AGKITTGTLNAGRI
-1048 YVAIGDMTNFA
+1048 AIGDMTNFA
-1059 TVTVT
+1059 TVTAT
-1064 DANSM
+1064 DLNSM
-1069 IKNYGGTKIST
+1069 IKYHGGTKVININGWQTITSA
-1080 VSNYSAIVSAGL
+1080 SN
-1092 NNTSRYIMLCGLT
+1092 NRYVLLCAMT
-1105 ASSFLSGDKVH
+1105 ASSFLSGDKVYS
-1116 AYAKVYTNVKQT
+1116 YADVYVSSART
-1128 VGMGMW
+1128 VGMGIW
-1134 FYDIKGGFVTWRGL
+1134 FYDSSGTYVTWRGI
-1148 NYTSSV
+1148 NYNAVT
-1154 GWNDV
+1154 GWNNIV
-1159 VTLITLN
+1159 ALITLN
-1166 DLPSNAVYF
+1166 DIPSNAIYF
-1175 VVGFDFYGSGT
+1175 MVGFDFYDTGGIYGIYNP
-1186 RAVRDVVFKQVAT
+1186 VFKQVAT

-1213 SFMLGPLQSKGSDPA
+1213 SFLLGPLQSKGSDPL

-1233 IRKAAWIRYGLE
+1233 IRKAAWVRYGLE
-1245 LLGANEAGTAYI
+1245 ILGSNEAGTPYI
-1257 DFHYGE
+1257 DFHFGE
-1263 KDYNGKNPVSDY
+1263 KDYDGKSPVSDY
-1275 TARLCEESKGIIT
+1275 TARLCEESRGILT

-1305 TDIPDVYIELV
+1305 TDIPDVYIELI
-1316 KRLQPKMF
+1316 KRLQPKIF

-1331 KTTGL
+1331 KTIGL

-1370 NALSVLVLA
+1370 NALSVLMLA
-1379 YLLRKGDA
+1379 YLLQKGDT

>member
-106 YSEKGM
+106 YSEKGV
-112 TINEFFQYIMDLY
+112 TINEFFQYVMDLY

-151 VSKTYE
+151 ISKTYE

-256 GKITKTVEYADI
+256 GKITKTVEYTDI

-302 GVDTDAIDVN
+302 GVDTDTIDVN

-330 TEIIFDL
+330 TEITFDL

-351 KSLSELE
+351 KSLTELE
-358 VESSSTTRLDTNIQN
+358 VESSSTTRLDTEIQN
-373 TSSYWD
+373 TSSYWN
-379 IRKQVKYAIQ
+379 IRKQIKYAIQ

-410 VGDTWFDTDDDNRMY
+410 TGDTWFDTDDDNKMY

-440 AIKDKAIKTTKI
+440 AIKDKAIRTTKI
-452 GDKAVTW
+452 GDNAVTW
-459 EQIDNLAV
+459 EQIANLAV

-479 EKIKDKVI
+479 EKIKD
-487 AAEKLVDGC
+487 AA
-496 ITADKIK
+496 
-503 DKVIA
+503 
-508 AEKLVDGC
+508 
-516 ITAEKIKDKVISAEK
+516 
-531 IVDGCITAE
+531 
-540 KIKDKVIASSKLVDG
+540 
-555 CITAEKIKDKVISAE
+555 
-570 KIVDGCITA
+570 
-579 DQIAD
+579 
-584 KVISAEKIVDG
+584 
-595 CITADQIA
+595 
-603 DKTINGEKIES
+603 INGTKIE
-614 ASITNVCIANG
+614 AAAIETAHIQNG
-625 AIDNAKIANGAI
+625 AIN
-637 TNAKIGTAAIDTA
+637 T
-650 KIKDGAITN
+650 
-659 AKIGSAAIDNAKIA
+659 
-673 NGAITNAKIVNGA
+673 
-686 IDNAKIANGAITNAK
+686 
-701 IDTAAITNA
+701 
-710 KIANGAIDNAKI
+710 
-722 KDGAIDNAKIGTA
+722 
-735 AIDTVNI
+735 
-742 KEGAIDNACIANAAI
+742 ACIAN
-757 DSAKIVNGAITNAKI
+757 
-772 ANGAIDNAK
+772 
-781 IGIAAIDTANIKEG
+781 
-795 AIDNAC
+795 
-801 IGIATIDATKIKD
+801 
-814 GAITNAK
+814 
-821 IENGA
+821 
-826 ITNAK
+826 
-831 IGTAAI
+831 
-837 DKTKIKDG
+837 
-845 AIDNAKIAN
+845 
-854 GAITNAKI
+854 
-862 GTAAITTA
+862 
-870 KIKDGAIDNAKI
+870 
-882 ANGAIDNAKIGTA
+882 
-895 AIDTVNIKDGAIDN
+895 
-909 AKIANG
+909 
-915 AITNAKIGT
+915 
-924 AAIDTTKIENGAI
+924 
-937 TNAKIENGAIT
+937 
-948 NAKIGTAAIDTTH
+948 
-961 IKEGAIDTACI
+961 
-972 AKAAITGALI
+972 AAITGALI

-1005 AITNALIENA
+1005 AITNALIEDA
-1015 AITTAKIKDGAI
+1015 AITTAKIKDGSI

-1036 AGKITSGTINAA
+1036 AGKITTGTLNAGRI
-1048 YVAIGDMTNFA
+1048 AIGDMTNFA
-1059 TVTVT
+1059 TVTTT
-1064 DANSM
+1064 DLNSM
-1069 IKNYGGTKIST
+1069 IKYHGGTKVININGWQTITSAST
-1080 VSNYSAIVSAGL
+1080 N
-1092 NNTSRYIMLCGLT
+1092 RYVLLCAMT
-1105 ASSFLSGDKVH
+1105 ASSFLSGDKVYS
-1116 AYAKVYTNVKQT
+1116 YADVYVSSART
-1128 VGMGMW
+1128 VGMGIW
-1134 FYDIKGGFVTWRGL
+1134 FYDSSGTYVTWRGI
-1148 NYTSSV
+1148 NYNAV
-1154 GWNDV
+1154 AGWNNIV
-1159 VTLITLN
+1159 ALITLN
-1166 DLPSNAVYF
+1166 DIPSNAIYF
-1175 VVGFDFYGSGT
+1175 MVGFDFYDTGGIYGIYNP
-1186 RAVRDVVFKQVAT
+1186 VFKQVAT

-1213 SFMLGPLQSKGSDPA
+1213 SFLLGPLQSKGSDPL

-1233 IRKAAWIRYGLE
+1233 IRKAVWVRYGLE
-1245 LLGANEAGTAYI
+1245 ILGSNEAGTPYI
-1257 DFHYGE
+1257 DFHFGE
-1263 KDYNGKNPVSDY
+1263 KDYDGKSPVSDY
-1275 TARLCEESKGIIT
+1275 TARLCEESSGILT

-1305 TDIPDVYIELV
+1305 TDIPDVYMKLV
-1316 KRLQPKMF
+1316 ERLQPKMF
-1324 NFIGSSY
+1324 NFIGGSY
-1331 KTTGL
+1331 KTVGL
-1336 IAQDVLEIEKE
+1336 IAQDVLKIEKD
-1347 LGITESV
+1347 LGITDSV

-1370 NALSVLVLA
+1370 NALSVLLIM
-1379 YLLRKGDA
+1379 YLLRKGDIK
-1387 NESAK
+1387 NGDTSTT

>member
-256 GKITKTVEYADI
+256 GKITKTVEYTDI

-275 QKAEAVL
+275 QKAEAIL

-330 TEIIFDL
+330 TEITFDL

-358 VESSSTTRLDTNIQN
+358 VESSSATRLDAEIQN

-379 IRKQVKYAIQ
+379 VRKQIKYAIQ

-440 AIKDKAIKTTKI
+440 AIKDKAIQTTKI
-452 GDKAVTW
+452 GDNAVTW
-459 EQIDNLAV
+459 EQIANLAV
-467 TAEKLADAAVTA
+467 TAEKLADAAVTADKIKDKVIAAEKLVDGCITA

-503 DKVIA
+503 DKVI
-508 AEKLVDGC
+508 
-516 ITAEKIKDKVISAEK
+516 TA
-531 IVDGCITAE
+531 T
-540 KIKDKVIASSKLVDG
+540 
-555 CITAEKIKDKVISAE
+555 

-579 DQIAD
+579 DQIKD
-584 KVISAEKIVDG
+584 
-595 CITADQIA
+595 TA
-603 DKTINGEKIES
+603 INGTKIE
-614 ASITNVCIANG
+614 AA
-625 AIDNAKIANGAI
+625 A
-637 TNAKIGTAAIDTA
+637 IGTAHIQ
-650 KIKDGAITN
+650 N
-659 AKIGSAAIDNAKIA
+659 A
-673 NGAITNAKIVNGA
+673 
-686 IDNAKIANGAITNAK
+686 
-701 IDTAAITNA
+701 
-710 KIANGAIDNAKI
+710 
-722 KDGAIDNAKIGTA
+722 
-735 AIDTVNI
+735 
-742 KEGAIDNACIANAAI
+742 
-757 DSAKIVNGAITNAKI
+757 
-772 ANGAIDNAK
+772 
-781 IGIAAIDTANIKEG
+781 
-795 AIDNAC
+795 
-801 IGIATIDATKIKD
+801 
-814 GAITNAK
+814 
-821 IENGA
+821 
-826 ITNAK
+826 
-831 IGTAAI
+831 
-837 DKTKIKDG
+837 
-845 AIDNAKIAN
+845 
-854 GAITNAKI
+854 
-862 GTAAITTA
+862 
-870 KIKDGAIDNAKI
+870 AIDNAKI

-948 NAKIGTAAIDTTH
+948 NAKIGTAAIDTVN
-961 IKEGAIDTACI
+961 IKDGAINTACI
-972 AKAAITGALI
+972 ANAAITGALI

-1015 AITTAKIKDGAI
+1015 AITTAKVNDGAI

-1036 AGKITSGTINAA
+1036 AGKITTGTLNAGRI
-1048 YVAIGDMTNFA
+1048 AIGDMTNFA
-1059 TVTVT
+1059 TVTAT
-1064 DANSM
+1064 DLNSM
-1069 IKNYGGTKIST
+1069 LKSNGGTKIININGWQSIT
-1080 VSNYSAIVSAGL
+1080 SASSN
-1092 NNTSRYIMLCGLT
+1092 RYVLLCDLT

-1116 AYAKVYTNVKQT
+1116 SYADVYVSSART
-1128 VGMGMW
+1128 VGMGIW
-1134 FYDIKGGFVTWRGL
+1134 FYDSSGTYVTWRGI
-1148 NYTSSV
+1148 NYNAV
-1154 GWNDV
+1154 AGWNNIV
-1159 VTLITLN
+1159 ALITLN
-1166 DLPSNAVYF
+1166 DIPSNAIYF
-1175 VVGFDFYGSGT
+1175 MVGFDFYDTTGIYGIYNP
-1186 RAVRDVVFKQVAT
+1186 VFKQVAT

-1213 SFMLGPLQSKGSDPA
+1213 SFLLGPLQTKGSDPL

-1245 LLGANEAGTAYI
+1245 ILGSNEAGTPYI
-1257 DFHYGE
+1257 DFHFGE
-1263 KDYNGKNPVSDY
+1263 KDYDGKSPVSDY
-1275 TARLCEESKGIIT
+1275 TARICEISPGVLSVHKTISET
-1288 ARNSIVS
+1288 
-1295 SSDARLKENI
+1295 SDGRLKENI
-1305 TDIPDVYIELV
+1305 VDIPDIYMKLAE
-1316 KRLQPKMF
+1316 RLKPKMF
-1324 NFIGSSY
+1324 NFIGY
-1331 KTTGL
+1331 DFKTIGL
-1336 IAQDVLEIEKE
+1336 IAQDVLAIEKD

-1354 LIRGTGEG
+1354 LVRGTGEG

-1370 NALSVLVLA
+1370 NALSVLMWA
-1379 YLLRKGDA
+1379 YLLQKGDI

>member
-106 YSEKGM
+106 YSEKGV
-112 TINEFFQYIMDLY
+112 TINEFFQYVMDLY

-151 VSKTYE
+151 ISKTYE

-256 GKITKTVEYADI
+256 GKITKTVEYTDI

-302 GVDTDAIDVN
+302 GVDTDTIDVN

-330 TEIIFDL
+330 TEITFDL

-351 KSLSELE
+351 KSLTELE
-358 VESSSTTRLDTNIQN
+358 VESSSTTRLDTEIQN
-373 TSSYWD
+373 TSSYWN
-379 IRKQVKYAIQ
+379 IRKQIKYAIQ

-410 VGDTWFDTDDDNRMY
+410 TGDTWFDTDDDNKMY

-440 AIKDKAIKTTKI
+440 AIKDKAIRTTKI
-452 GDKAVTW
+452 GDNAVTW
-459 EQIDNLAV
+459 EQIANLAV

-479 EKIKDKVI
+479 EKIKD
-487 AAEKLVDGC
+487 AA
-496 ITADKIK
+496 
-503 DKVIA
+503 
-508 AEKLVDGC
+508 
-516 ITAEKIKDKVISAEK
+516 
-531 IVDGCITAE
+531 
-540 KIKDKVIASSKLVDG
+540 
-555 CITAEKIKDKVISAE
+555 
-570 KIVDGCITA
+570 
-579 DQIAD
+579 
-584 KVISAEKIVDG
+584 
-595 CITADQIA
+595 
-603 DKTINGEKIES
+603 INGTKIE
-614 ASITNVCIANG
+614 AAAIETAHIQNG
-625 AIDNAKIANGAI
+625 AIN
-637 TNAKIGTAAIDTA
+637 T
-650 KIKDGAITN
+650 
-659 AKIGSAAIDNAKIA
+659 
-673 NGAITNAKIVNGA
+673 
-686 IDNAKIANGAITNAK
+686 
-701 IDTAAITNA
+701 
-710 KIANGAIDNAKI
+710 
-722 KDGAIDNAKIGTA
+722 
-735 AIDTVNI
+735 
-742 KEGAIDNACIANAAI
+742 ACIAN
-757 DSAKIVNGAITNAKI
+757 
-772 ANGAIDNAK
+772 
-781 IGIAAIDTANIKEG
+781 
-795 AIDNAC
+795 
-801 IGIATIDATKIKD
+801 
-814 GAITNAK
+814 
-821 IENGA
+821 
-826 ITNAK
+826 
-831 IGTAAI
+831 
-837 DKTKIKDG
+837 
-845 AIDNAKIAN
+845 
-854 GAITNAKI
+854 
-862 GTAAITTA
+862 
-870 KIKDGAIDNAKI
+870 
-882 ANGAIDNAKIGTA
+882 
-895 AIDTVNIKDGAIDN
+895 
-909 AKIANG
+909 
-915 AITNAKIGT
+915 
-924 AAIDTTKIENGAI
+924 
-937 TNAKIENGAIT
+937 
-948 NAKIGTAAIDTTH
+948 
-961 IKEGAIDTACI
+961 
-972 AKAAITGALI
+972 AAITGALI

-1005 AITNALIENA
+1005 AITNALIEDA
-1015 AITTAKIKDGAI
+1015 AITTAKIKDGSI

-1036 AGKITSGTINAA
+1036 AGKITTGTLNAGRI
-1048 YVAIGDMTNFA
+1048 AIGDMTNFA
-1059 TVTVT
+1059 TVTAT
-1064 DANSM
+1064 DLNSM
-1069 IKNYGGTKIST
+1069 IKYHGGTKVININGWQTITSAST
-1080 VSNYSAIVSAGL
+1080 N
-1092 NNTSRYIMLCGLT
+1092 RYVLLCAMT
-1105 ASSFLSGDKVH
+1105 ASSFLSGDKVYS
-1116 AYAKVYTNVKQT
+1116 YADVYVSSART
-1128 VGMGMW
+1128 VGMGIW
-1134 FYDIKGGFVTWRGL
+1134 FYDSSGTYVTWRGI
-1148 NYTSSV
+1148 NYNAV
-1154 GWNDV
+1154 AGWNNIV
-1159 VTLITLN
+1159 ALITLN
-1166 DLPSNAVYF
+1166 DIPSNAIYF
-1175 VVGFDFYGSGT
+1175 MVGFDFYDTGGIYGIYNP
-1186 RAVRDVVFKQVAT
+1186 VFKQVAT

-1213 SFMLGPLQSKGSDPA
+1213 SFLLGPLQSKGSDPL

-1233 IRKAAWIRYGLE
+1233 IRKAVWVRYGLE
-1245 LLGANEAGTAYI
+1245 ILGSNEAGTPYI
-1257 DFHYGE
+1257 DFHFGE
-1263 KDYNGKNPVSDY
+1263 KDYDGKSPVSDY
-1275 TARLCEESKGIIT
+1275 TARLCEESSGILT

-1305 TDIPDVYIELV
+1305 TDIPDVYMKLV
-1316 KRLQPKMF
+1316 ERLQPKMF
-1324 NFIGSSY
+1324 NFIGGSY
-1331 KTTGL
+1331 KTVGL
-1336 IAQDVLEIEKE
+1336 IAQDVLKIEKD
-1347 LGITESV
+1347 LGITDSV

-1370 NALSVLVLA
+1370 NALSVLLIM
-1379 YLLRKGDA
+1379 YLLRKGDIK
-1387 NESAK
+1387 NGDTSTT

>member
-79 KDFNKIKE
+79 KNFNKIKE

-106 YSEKGM
+106 YSEKGI
-112 TINEFFQYIMDLY
+112 TINEFFQYVMDLY
-125 AKNCSGYRKIQPGYV
+125 AKNCSEYRKIQPGYV

-151 VSKTYE
+151 ISKTYE

-256 GKITKTVEYADI
+256 GKITKTVEYTDI

-302 GVDTDAIDVN
+302 GVDTDTIDVN

-330 TEIIFDL
+330 TEITFDL

-351 KSLSELE
+351 KSLTELE
-358 VESSSTTRLDTNIQN
+358 VESSSTNRLDTEIQN
-373 TSSYWD
+373 TSSYWN
-379 IRKQVKYAIQ
+379 IRKQIKYAIQ

-410 VGDTWFDTDDDNRMY
+410 IGDTWFDTDDDNKMY

-440 AIKDKAIKTTKI
+440 AIKDKAIRTTKI
-452 GDKAVTW
+452 GDNAVTW
-459 EQIDNLAV
+459 EQIANLAV

-479 EKIKDKVI
+479 EKIKD
-487 AAEKLVDGC
+487 E
-496 ITADKIK
+496 
-503 DKVIA
+503 VIA

-516 ITAEKIKDKVISAEK
+516 ITAEKIKDKVISSSK
-531 IVDGCITAE
+531 LIDGCVTAE
-540 KIKDKVIASSKLVDG
+540 KIKDA
-555 CITAEKIKDKVISAE
+555 A
-570 KIVDGCITA
+570 
-579 DQIAD
+579 
-584 KVISAEKIVDG
+584 
-595 CITADQIA
+595 
-603 DKTINGEKIES
+603 INGTKIE
-614 ASITNVCIANG
+614 AA
-625 AIDNAKIANGAI
+625 A
-637 TNAKIGTAAIDTA
+637 IGTAHIQ
-650 KIKDGAITN
+650 N
-659 AKIGSAAIDNAKIA
+659 
-673 NGAITNAKIVNGA
+673 
-686 IDNAKIANGAITNAK
+686 
-701 IDTAAITNA
+701 
-710 KIANGAIDNAKI
+710 
-722 KDGAIDNAKIGTA
+722 
-735 AIDTVNI
+735 
-742 KEGAIDNACIANAAI
+742 
-757 DSAKIVNGAITNAKI
+757 
-772 ANGAIDNAK
+772 
-781 IGIAAIDTANIKEG
+781 
-795 AIDNAC
+795 
-801 IGIATIDATKIKD
+801 
-814 GAITNAK
+814 
-821 IENGA
+821 
-826 ITNAK
+826 
-831 IGTAAI
+831 
-837 DKTKIKDG
+837 
-845 AIDNAKIAN
+845 
-854 GAITNAKI
+854 
-862 GTAAITTA
+862 
-870 KIKDGAIDNAKI
+870 GAIDNAKI

-915 AITNAKIGT
+915 EITNAKIKNGAIDSAKIKK
-924 AAIDTTKIENGAI
+924 AAIDTACITNGAI
-937 TNAKIENGAIT
+937 TSALIKDGSILNAHIQNGAITSAKIENGAIT
-948 NAKIGTAAIDTTH
+948 NAL
-961 IKEGAIDTACI
+961 I
-972 AKAAITGALI
+972 A
-982 ENGSIGNAHITN
+982 
-994 GAISSAKIQNG
+994 
-1005 AITNALIENA
+1005 NA
-1015 AITTAKIKDGAI
+1015 AITTAKIKDGSI
-1027 TNAKISNLD
+1027 TNAKISDLD
-1036 AGKITSGTINAA
+1036 AGKITTGTLNAGRI
-1048 YVAIGDMTNFA
+1048 AIGDMTNFA
-1059 TVTVT
+1059 TVTAT
-1064 DANSM
+1064 DLNSM
-1069 IKNYGGTKIST
+1069 IKYHGGTKVININGWQTITSAST
-1080 VSNYSAIVSAGL
+1080 N
-1092 NNTSRYIMLCGLT
+1092 RYVLLCAMT
-1105 ASSFLSGDKVH
+1105 ASSFLSGDKVYS
-1116 AYAKVYTNVKQT
+1116 YADVYVSSART
-1128 VGMGMW
+1128 VGMGIW
-1134 FYDIKGGFVTWRGL
+1134 FYDSSGTYVTWRGI
-1148 NYTSSV
+1148 NYNAVT
-1154 GWNDV
+1154 GWNNIV
-1159 VTLITLN
+1159 ALITLN
-1166 DLPSNAVYF
+1166 DIPSNAIYF
-1175 VVGFDFYGSGT
+1175 MVGFDFYDTGGIYGIYNP
-1186 RAVRDVVFKQVAT
+1186 VFKQVAT

-1213 SFMLGPLQSKGSDPA
+1213 SFLLGPLQSKGSDPL

-1233 IRKAAWIRYGLE
+1233 IRKAAWVRYGLE
-1245 LLGANEAGTAYI
+1245 ILGSNEAGTPYI
-1257 DFHYGE
+1257 DFHFGE
-1263 KDYNGKNPVSDY
+1263 KDYDGKSPVSDY
-1275 TARLCEESKGIIT
+1275 TARLCEESRGILT

-1305 TDIPDVYIELV
+1305 TDIPDVYIELI
-1316 KRLQPKMF
+1316 KRLQPKIF

-1370 NALSVLVLA
+1370 NALSVLMLA
-1379 YLLRKGDA
+1379 YLLQKGDT

>member
-24 IISPSVTKA
+24 IISPSVKKA

-65 DGNIF
+65 DDNIF

-112 TINEFFQYIMDLY
+112 TINEFFQYVMDLY
-125 AKNCSGYRKIQPGYV
+125 AKNCSEYRKIQPGYV

-151 VSKTYE
+151 ISKTYE

-256 GKITKTVEYADI
+256 GKITKTVEYTDI

-302 GVDTDAIDVN
+302 GVDTDTIDVN

-330 TEIIFDL
+330 TEITFDL

-351 KSLSELE
+351 KSLTELE
-358 VESSSTTRLDTNIQN
+358 VESSSTTRLDTEIQN
-373 TSSYWD
+373 TSSYWN
-379 IRKQVKYAIQ
+379 IRKQIKYAIQ

-410 VGDTWFDTDDDNRMY
+410 TGDTWFDTDDDNRMY

-440 AIKDKAIKTTKI
+440 AIKDKAIQTTKI

-496 ITADKIK
+496 ITSEKIK

-516 ITAEKIKDKVISAEK
+516 ITADKIKDKVI
-531 IVDGCITAE
+531 TA
-540 KIKDKVIASSKLVDG
+540 
-555 CITAEKIKDKVISAE
+555 T

-579 DQIAD
+579 DQIKDA
-584 KVISAEKIVDG
+584 A
-595 CITADQIA
+595 
-603 DKTINGEKIES
+603 INGTKIE
-614 ASITNVCIANG
+614 AA
-625 AIDNAKIANGAI
+625 A
-637 TNAKIGTAAIDTA
+637 IGTAHIQ
-650 KIKDGAITN
+650 N
-659 AKIGSAAIDNAKIA
+659 A
-673 NGAITNAKIVNGA
+673 
-686 IDNAKIANGAITNAK
+686 
-701 IDTAAITNA
+701 
-710 KIANGAIDNAKI
+710 
-722 KDGAIDNAKIGTA
+722 
-735 AIDTVNI
+735 
-742 KEGAIDNACIANAAI
+742 
-757 DSAKIVNGAITNAKI
+757 
-772 ANGAIDNAK
+772 
-781 IGIAAIDTANIKEG
+781 
-795 AIDNAC
+795 
-801 IGIATIDATKIKD
+801 
-814 GAITNAK
+814 
-821 IENGA
+821 
-826 ITNAK
+826 
-831 IGTAAI
+831 
-837 DKTKIKDG
+837 
-845 AIDNAKIAN
+845 
-854 GAITNAKI
+854 
-862 GTAAITTA
+862 
-870 KIKDGAIDNAKI
+870 AIDNAKI

-948 NAKIGTAAIDTTH
+948 NAKIGTAAIDTVN
-961 IKEGAIDTACI
+961 IKDGAINTACI
-972 AKAAITGALI
+972 ANAAITGALI

-1015 AITTAKIKDGAI
+1015 AITTAKVEDGAI

-1036 AGKITSGTINAA
+1036 AGKITTGTLNAGRI
-1048 YVAIGDMTNFA
+1048 AIGDMTNFA
-1059 TVTVT
+1059 TVTAT
-1064 DANSM
+1064 DLNSM
-1069 IKNYGGTKIST
+1069 LKSNGGTKIININGWQSIT
-1080 VSNYSAIVSAGL
+1080 SASSN
-1092 NNTSRYIMLCGLT
+1092 RYVLLCDLT

-1116 AYAKVYTNVKQT
+1116 SYADVYVSSART
-1128 VGMGMW
+1128 VGMGIW
-1134 FYDIKGGFVTWRGL
+1134 FYDSSGTYVTWRGI
-1148 NYTSSV
+1148 NYNAV
-1154 GWNDV
+1154 AGWNNIV
-1159 VTLITLN
+1159 ALITLN
-1166 DLPSNAVYF
+1166 DIPSNTIYF
-1175 VVGFDFYGSGT
+1175 MVGFDFYDTAGIYGIYNP
-1186 RAVRDVVFKQVAT
+1186 VFKQVAT

-1213 SFMLGPLQSKGSDPA
+1213 SFLLGPLQSKGSDPL

-1233 IRKAAWIRYGLE
+1233 IRKAAWVRYGLE
-1245 LLGANEAGTAYI
+1245 ILGSNEAGTPYI
-1257 DFHYGE
+1257 DFHFGE
-1263 KDYNGKNPVSDY
+1263 KDYDGKSPVSDY
-1275 TARLCEESKGIIT
+1275 TARLCEESSGILT

-1305 TDIPDVYIELV
+1305 TDIPDVYMKLV
-1316 KRLQPKMF
+1316 ERLQPKMF
-1324 NFIGSSY
+1324 NFIGGSY
-1331 KTTGL
+1331 KTVGL

-1362 DNYYSLDY
+1362 NNYYSLDY
-1370 NALSVLVLA
+1370 NALSVLMLA
-1379 YLLRKGDA
+1379 YLLQKGDT

>member
-24 IISPSVTKA
+24 IISPSVKKA

-65 DGNIF
+65 DDNIF

-112 TINEFFQYIMDLY
+112 TINEFFQYVMDLY

-151 VSKTYE
+151 ISKTYE

-256 GKITKTVEYADI
+256 GKITKTVEYTDI

-302 GVDTDAIDVN
+302 GVDTDTIDVN

-330 TEIIFDL
+330 TEITFDL

-351 KSLSELE
+351 KSLTELE
-358 VESSSTTRLDTNIQN
+358 VESSSTTRLDTEIQN
-373 TSSYWD
+373 TSSYWN
-379 IRKQVKYAIQ
+379 IRKKIKYAIQ

-410 VGDTWFDTDDDNRMY
+410 TGDTWFDTDDDNKMY

-440 AIKDKAIKTTKI
+440 AIKDKAIQTTKI
-452 GDKAVTW
+452 GDNAVTW
-459 EQIDNLAV
+459 EQIANLAV

-479 EKIKDKVI
+479 EKIKD
-487 AAEKLVDGC
+487 AA
-496 ITADKIK
+496 
-503 DKVIA
+503 
-508 AEKLVDGC
+508 
-516 ITAEKIKDKVISAEK
+516 
-531 IVDGCITAE
+531 
-540 KIKDKVIASSKLVDG
+540 
-555 CITAEKIKDKVISAE
+555 
-570 KIVDGCITA
+570 
-579 DQIAD
+579 
-584 KVISAEKIVDG
+584 
-595 CITADQIA
+595 
-603 DKTINGEKIES
+603 INGTKIE
-614 ASITNVCIANG
+614 AAAIETAHIQNG
-625 AIDNAKIANGAI
+625 AIN
-637 TNAKIGTAAIDTA
+637 T
-650 KIKDGAITN
+650 
-659 AKIGSAAIDNAKIA
+659 
-673 NGAITNAKIVNGA
+673 
-686 IDNAKIANGAITNAK
+686 
-701 IDTAAITNA
+701 
-710 KIANGAIDNAKI
+710 
-722 KDGAIDNAKIGTA
+722 
-735 AIDTVNI
+735 
-742 KEGAIDNACIANAAI
+742 ACIAN
-757 DSAKIVNGAITNAKI
+757 
-772 ANGAIDNAK
+772 
-781 IGIAAIDTANIKEG
+781 
-795 AIDNAC
+795 
-801 IGIATIDATKIKD
+801 
-814 GAITNAK
+814 
-821 IENGA
+821 
-826 ITNAK
+826 
-831 IGTAAI
+831 
-837 DKTKIKDG
+837 
-845 AIDNAKIAN
+845 
-854 GAITNAKI
+854 
-862 GTAAITTA
+862 
-870 KIKDGAIDNAKI
+870 
-882 ANGAIDNAKIGTA
+882 
-895 AIDTVNIKDGAIDN
+895 
-909 AKIANG
+909 
-915 AITNAKIGT
+915 
-924 AAIDTTKIENGAI
+924 
-937 TNAKIENGAIT
+937 
-948 NAKIGTAAIDTTH
+948 
-961 IKEGAIDTACI
+961 
-972 AKAAITGALI
+972 AAITGALI

-1005 AITNALIENA
+1005 AITNSLIENA
-1015 AITTAKIKDGAI
+1015 AITTAKIKDGSI
-1027 TNAKISNLD
+1027 TNAKISDLD
-1036 AGKITSGTINAA
+1036 AGKITTGTLNAGRI
-1048 YVAIGDMTNFA
+1048 AIGDMTNFA
-1059 TVTVT
+1059 TVTAT
-1064 DANSM
+1064 DLNSM
-1069 IKNYGGTKIST
+1069 IKYHGGTKVININGWQTITSA
-1080 VSNYSAIVSAGL
+1080 SN
-1092 NNTSRYIMLCGLT
+1092 NRYVLLCAMT
-1105 ASSFLSGDKVH
+1105 ASSFLSGDKVYS
-1116 AYAKVYTNVKQT
+1116 YADVYVSSERT
-1128 VGMGMW
+1128 VGMGIW
-1134 FYDIKGGFVTWRGL
+1134 FYDSSGKYVTWRGI
-1148 NYTSSV
+1148 NYNAVT
-1154 GWNDV
+1154 GWNNIV
-1159 VTLITLN
+1159 ALITLN
-1166 DLPSNAVYF
+1166 DIPSNAIYF
-1175 VVGFDFYGSGT
+1175 MVGFDFYDTGGIYGIYNP
-1186 RAVRDVVFKQVAT
+1186 VFKQVAT

-1213 SFMLGPLQSKGSDPA
+1213 SFLLGPLQSKGSDPL

-1233 IRKAAWIRYGLE
+1233 IRKAAWVRYGLE
-1245 LLGANEAGTAYI
+1245 ILGSNEAGTPYI
-1257 DFHYGE
+1257 DFHFGE
-1263 KDYNGKNPVSDY
+1263 KDYDGKSLVSDY
-1275 TARLCEESKGIIT
+1275 TARLCEESRGILT

-1305 TDIPDVYIELV
+1305 TDIPDVYMKLV
-1316 KRLQPKMF
+1316 ERLQPKMF
-1324 NFIGSSY
+1324 NFIGGSY
-1331 KTTGL
+1331 KTVGL
-1336 IAQDVLEIEKE
+1336 IAQDVLKIEKD
-1347 LGITESV
+1347 LGITDSV

-1370 NALSVLVLA
+1370 NALSILLIM
-1379 YLLRKGDA
+1379 YLLRKGDIK
-1387 NESAK
+1387 NGDTSTT

>member
-79 KDFNKIKE
+79 KNFNKIKE

-112 TINEFFQYIMDLY
+112 TINEFFQYVMDLY

-151 VSKTYE
+151 ISKTYE

-256 GKITKTVEYADI
+256 GKITKTVEYTDI

-302 GVDTDAIDVN
+302 GVDTDTIDVN

-330 TEIIFDL
+330 TEITFDL

-351 KSLSELE
+351 KSLTELE
-358 VESSSTTRLDTNIQN
+358 VESSSTTRLDTEIQN
-373 TSSYWD
+373 TSSYWN
-379 IRKQVKYAIQ
+379 IRKKIKYAIQ

-410 VGDTWFDTDDDNRMY
+410 TGDTWFDTDDDNKMY

-440 AIKDKAIKTTKI
+440 AIKDKAIQTTKI
-452 GDKAVTW
+452 GDNAVTW
-459 EQIDNLAV
+459 EQIANLAV

-479 EKIKDKVI
+479 EKIKD
-487 AAEKLVDGC
+487 AA
-496 ITADKIK
+496 
-503 DKVIA
+503 
-508 AEKLVDGC
+508 
-516 ITAEKIKDKVISAEK
+516 
-531 IVDGCITAE
+531 
-540 KIKDKVIASSKLVDG
+540 
-555 CITAEKIKDKVISAE
+555 
-570 KIVDGCITA
+570 
-579 DQIAD
+579 
-584 KVISAEKIVDG
+584 
-595 CITADQIA
+595 
-603 DKTINGEKIES
+603 INGTKIE
-614 ASITNVCIANG
+614 AAAIETAHIQNG
-625 AIDNAKIANGAI
+625 AIN
-637 TNAKIGTAAIDTA
+637 T
-650 KIKDGAITN
+650 
-659 AKIGSAAIDNAKIA
+659 
-673 NGAITNAKIVNGA
+673 
-686 IDNAKIANGAITNAK
+686 
-701 IDTAAITNA
+701 
-710 KIANGAIDNAKI
+710 
-722 KDGAIDNAKIGTA
+722 
-735 AIDTVNI
+735 
-742 KEGAIDNACIANAAI
+742 ACIAN
-757 DSAKIVNGAITNAKI
+757 
-772 ANGAIDNAK
+772 
-781 IGIAAIDTANIKEG
+781 
-795 AIDNAC
+795 
-801 IGIATIDATKIKD
+801 
-814 GAITNAK
+814 
-821 IENGA
+821 
-826 ITNAK
+826 
-831 IGTAAI
+831 
-837 DKTKIKDG
+837 
-845 AIDNAKIAN
+845 
-854 GAITNAKI
+854 
-862 GTAAITTA
+862 
-870 KIKDGAIDNAKI
+870 
-882 ANGAIDNAKIGTA
+882 
-895 AIDTVNIKDGAIDN
+895 
-909 AKIANG
+909 
-915 AITNAKIGT
+915 
-924 AAIDTTKIENGAI
+924 
-937 TNAKIENGAIT
+937 
-948 NAKIGTAAIDTTH
+948 
-961 IKEGAIDTACI
+961 
-972 AKAAITGALI
+972 AAITGALI

-1005 AITNALIENA
+1005 AITNSLIENA
-1015 AITTAKIKDGAI
+1015 AITTAKIKDGSI
-1027 TNAKISNLD
+1027 TNAKISDLD
-1036 AGKITSGTINAA
+1036 AGKITTGTLNAGRI
-1048 YVAIGDMTNFA
+1048 AIGDMTNFA
-1059 TVTVT
+1059 TVTAT
-1064 DANSM
+1064 DLNSM
-1069 IKNYGGTKIST
+1069 IKYHGGTKVININGWQTITSA
-1080 VSNYSAIVSAGL
+1080 SN
-1092 NNTSRYIMLCGLT
+1092 NRYVLLCAMT
-1105 ASSFLSGDKVH
+1105 ASSFLSGDKVYS
-1116 AYAKVYTNVKQT
+1116 YADVYVSSART
-1128 VGMGMW
+1128 VGMGIW
-1134 FYDIKGGFVTWRGL
+1134 FYDSSGTYVTWRGI
-1148 NYTSSV
+1148 NYNAVT
-1154 GWNDV
+1154 GWNNIV
-1159 VTLITLN
+1159 ALITLN
-1166 DLPSNAVYF
+1166 DIPSNAIYF
-1175 VVGFDFYGSGT
+1175 MVGFDFYDTGGIYGIYNP
-1186 RAVRDVVFKQVAT
+1186 VFKQVAT

-1213 SFMLGPLQSKGSDPA
+1213 SFLLGPLQSKGSDPL

-1233 IRKAAWIRYGLE
+1233 IRKAAWVRYGLE
-1245 LLGANEAGTAYI
+1245 ILGSNEAGTPYI
-1257 DFHYGE
+1257 DFHFGE
-1263 KDYNGKNPVSDY
+1263 KDYDGKSPVSDY
-1275 TARLCEESKGIIT
+1275 TARLCEESRGILT

-1305 TDIPDVYIELV
+1305 TDIPDVYMKLV
-1316 KRLQPKMF
+1316 ERLQPKMF
-1324 NFIGSSY
+1324 NFIGGSY
-1331 KTTGL
+1331 KTVGL
-1336 IAQDVLEIEKE
+1336 IAQDVLKIEKD
-1347 LGITESV
+1347 LGITDSV

-1370 NALSVLVLA
+1370 NALSILLIM
-1379 YLLRKGDA
+1379 YLLRKGDIK
-1387 NESAK
+1387 NGDTSTT

>member
-79 KDFNKIKE
+79 KNFNKIKE

-112 TINEFFQYIMDLY
+112 TINEFFQYVMDLY
-125 AKNCSGYRKIQPGYV
+125 AKNCSEYRKIQPGYV

-151 VSKTYE
+151 ISKTYE

-256 GKITKTVEYADI
+256 GKITKTVEYTDI

-302 GVDTDAIDVN
+302 GVDTDTIDVN

-330 TEIIFDL
+330 TEITFDL

-351 KSLSELE
+351 KSLTELE
-358 VESSSTTRLDTNIQN
+358 VESSSTTRLDTEIQN
-373 TSSYWD
+373 TSSYWN
-379 IRKQVKYAIQ
+379 IRKQIKYAIQ

-410 VGDTWFDTDDDNRMY
+410 TGDTWFDTDDDNKMY

-440 AIKDKAIKTTKI
+440 AIKDKAIQTTKI
-452 GDKAVTW
+452 GDNAVTW
-459 EQIDNLAV
+459 EQIANLAV

-479 EKIKDKVI
+479 EKIKD
-487 AAEKLVDGC
+487 AA
-496 ITADKIK
+496 
-503 DKVIA
+503 
-508 AEKLVDGC
+508 
-516 ITAEKIKDKVISAEK
+516 
-531 IVDGCITAE
+531 
-540 KIKDKVIASSKLVDG
+540 
-555 CITAEKIKDKVISAE
+555 
-570 KIVDGCITA
+570 
-579 DQIAD
+579 
-584 KVISAEKIVDG
+584 
-595 CITADQIA
+595 
-603 DKTINGEKIES
+603 INGTKIE
-614 ASITNVCIANG
+614 AAAIETAHIQNG
-625 AIDNAKIANGAI
+625 AIN
-637 TNAKIGTAAIDTA
+637 T
-650 KIKDGAITN
+650 
-659 AKIGSAAIDNAKIA
+659 
-673 NGAITNAKIVNGA
+673 
-686 IDNAKIANGAITNAK
+686 
-701 IDTAAITNA
+701 
-710 KIANGAIDNAKI
+710 
-722 KDGAIDNAKIGTA
+722 
-735 AIDTVNI
+735 
-742 KEGAIDNACIANAAI
+742 ACIAN
-757 DSAKIVNGAITNAKI
+757 
-772 ANGAIDNAK
+772 
-781 IGIAAIDTANIKEG
+781 
-795 AIDNAC
+795 
-801 IGIATIDATKIKD
+801 
-814 GAITNAK
+814 
-821 IENGA
+821 
-826 ITNAK
+826 
-831 IGTAAI
+831 
-837 DKTKIKDG
+837 
-845 AIDNAKIAN
+845 
-854 GAITNAKI
+854 
-862 GTAAITTA
+862 
-870 KIKDGAIDNAKI
+870 
-882 ANGAIDNAKIGTA
+882 
-895 AIDTVNIKDGAIDN
+895 
-909 AKIANG
+909 
-915 AITNAKIGT
+915 
-924 AAIDTTKIENGAI
+924 
-937 TNAKIENGAIT
+937 
-948 NAKIGTAAIDTTH
+948 
-961 IKEGAIDTACI
+961 
-972 AKAAITGALI
+972 AAITGALI

-1005 AITNALIENA
+1005 AITNSLIENA
-1015 AITTAKIKDGAI
+1015 AITTAKIKDGSI
-1027 TNAKISNLD
+1027 TNAKISDLD
-1036 AGKITSGTINAA
+1036 AGKITTGTLNAGRI
-1048 YVAIGDMTNFA
+1048 AIGDMTNFA
-1059 TVTVT
+1059 TVTAT
-1064 DANSM
+1064 DLNSM
-1069 IKNYGGTKIST
+1069 IKYHGGTKVININGWQTITSA
-1080 VSNYSAIVSAGL
+1080 SN
-1092 NNTSRYIMLCGLT
+1092 NRYVLLCAMT
-1105 ASSFLSGDKVH
+1105 ASSFLSGDKVYS
-1116 AYAKVYTNVKQT
+1116 YADVYVSSART
-1128 VGMGMW
+1128 VGMGIW
-1134 FYDIKGGFVTWRGL
+1134 FYDSSGTYVTWRGI
-1148 NYTSSV
+1148 NYNAVT
-1154 GWNDV
+1154 GWNNIV
-1159 VTLITLN
+1159 ALITLN
-1166 DLPSNAVYF
+1166 DIPSNAIYF
-1175 VVGFDFYGSGT
+1175 MVGFDFYDTGGIYGIYNP
-1186 RAVRDVVFKQVAT
+1186 VFKQVAT

-1213 SFMLGPLQSKGSDPA
+1213 SFLLGPLQSKGSDPL

-1233 IRKAAWIRYGLE
+1233 IRKAAWVRYGLE
-1245 LLGANEAGTAYI
+1245 ILGSNEAGTPYI
-1257 DFHYGE
+1257 DFHFGE
-1263 KDYNGKNPVSDY
+1263 KDYDGKSPVSDY
-1275 TARLCEESKGIIT
+1275 TARLCEESRGILT

-1305 TDIPDVYIELV
+1305 TDIPDVYIELI
-1316 KRLQPKMF
+1316 KRLQPKIF

-1331 KTTGL
+1331 KTIGL

-1370 NALSVLVLA
+1370 NALSVLMLA
-1379 YLLRKGDA
+1379 YLLQKGDT

>member
-1 MSYYV
+1 MSYHV

-65 DGNIF
+65 DDNIF

-112 TINEFFQYIMDLY
+112 TINEFFQYVMDLY

-151 VSKTYE
+151 ISKTYE

-256 GKITKTVEYADI
+256 GKITKTVEYTDI

-302 GVDTDAIDVN
+302 DVDTDTIDVN

-330 TEIIFDL
+330 TEITFDL

-351 KSLSELE
+351 KSLTELE
-358 VESSSTTRLDTNIQN
+358 VESSSTTRLDTEIQN
-373 TSSYWD
+373 TSSYWN
-379 IRKQVKYAIQ
+379 IRKQIKYAIQ

-410 VGDTWFDTDDDNRMY
+410 TGDTWFDTDDDNKMY

-440 AIKDKAIKTTKI
+440 AIKDKAIRTTKI
-452 GDKAVTW
+452 GDNAVTW
-459 EQIDNLAV
+459 EQIANLAV

-479 EKIKDKVI
+479 EKIKD
-487 AAEKLVDGC
+487 AA
-496 ITADKIK
+496 
-503 DKVIA
+503 
-508 AEKLVDGC
+508 
-516 ITAEKIKDKVISAEK
+516 
-531 IVDGCITAE
+531 
-540 KIKDKVIASSKLVDG
+540 
-555 CITAEKIKDKVISAE
+555 
-570 KIVDGCITA
+570 
-579 DQIAD
+579 
-584 KVISAEKIVDG
+584 
-595 CITADQIA
+595 
-603 DKTINGEKIES
+603 INGTKIE
-614 ASITNVCIANG
+614 AAAIETAHIQNG
-625 AIDNAKIANGAI
+625 AIN
-637 TNAKIGTAAIDTA
+637 T
-650 KIKDGAITN
+650 
-659 AKIGSAAIDNAKIA
+659 
-673 NGAITNAKIVNGA
+673 
-686 IDNAKIANGAITNAK
+686 
-701 IDTAAITNA
+701 
-710 KIANGAIDNAKI
+710 
-722 KDGAIDNAKIGTA
+722 
-735 AIDTVNI
+735 
-742 KEGAIDNACIANAAI
+742 ACIAN
-757 DSAKIVNGAITNAKI
+757 
-772 ANGAIDNAK
+772 
-781 IGIAAIDTANIKEG
+781 
-795 AIDNAC
+795 
-801 IGIATIDATKIKD
+801 
-814 GAITNAK
+814 
-821 IENGA
+821 
-826 ITNAK
+826 
-831 IGTAAI
+831 
-837 DKTKIKDG
+837 
-845 AIDNAKIAN
+845 
-854 GAITNAKI
+854 
-862 GTAAITTA
+862 
-870 KIKDGAIDNAKI
+870 
-882 ANGAIDNAKIGTA
+882 
-895 AIDTVNIKDGAIDN
+895 
-909 AKIANG
+909 
-915 AITNAKIGT
+915 
-924 AAIDTTKIENGAI
+924 
-937 TNAKIENGAIT
+937 
-948 NAKIGTAAIDTTH
+948 
-961 IKEGAIDTACI
+961 
-972 AKAAITGALI
+972 AAITGALI

-1005 AITNALIENA
+1005 AITNSLIENA
-1015 AITTAKIKDGAI
+1015 AITTAKIKDGSI
-1027 TNAKISNLD
+1027 TNAKISELD
-1036 AGKITSGTINAA
+1036 AGKITTGTLNAGRI
-1048 YVAIGDMTNFA
+1048 AIGDMTNFA
-1059 TVTVT
+1059 TVTAT
-1064 DANSM
+1064 DLNSM
-1069 IKNYGGTKIST
+1069 IKYNGGTKVININGWQTITSAST
-1080 VSNYSAIVSAGL
+1080 N
-1092 NNTSRYIMLCGLT
+1092 RYVLLCAMT
-1105 ASSFLSGDKVH
+1105 ASSFLSGDKVYS
-1116 AYAKVYTNVKQT
+1116 YADVYVSSART
-1128 VGMGMW
+1128 VGMGIW
-1134 FYDIKGGFVTWRGL
+1134 FYDSSGTYVTWRGI
-1148 NYTSSV
+1148 NYNAVT
-1154 GWNDV
+1154 GWNNIV
-1159 VTLITLN
+1159 ALIALN
-1166 DLPSNAVYF
+1166 DIPSNAIYF
-1175 VVGFDFYGSGT
+1175 MVGFDFYDTGGIYGIYNP
-1186 RAVRDVVFKQVAT
+1186 VFKQVAT

-1213 SFMLGPLQSKGSDPA
+1213 SFLLGPLQSKGSDPL

-1233 IRKAAWIRYGLE
+1233 IRKAVWVRYGLE
-1245 LLGANEAGTAYI
+1245 ILGSNEAGTPYI
-1257 DFHYGE
+1257 DFHFGE
-1263 KDYNGKNPVSDY
+1263 KDYDGKSPVSDY
-1275 TARLCEESKGIIT
+1275 TARLCEESSGILT

-1305 TDIPDVYIELV
+1305 TDIPDVYMKLV
-1316 KRLQPKMF
+1316 ERLQPKMF
-1324 NFIGSSY
+1324 NFIGGSY
-1331 KTTGL
+1331 KTVGL
-1336 IAQDVLEIEKE
+1336 IAQDVLKIEKD
-1347 LGITESV
+1347 LGITDSV

-1370 NALSVLVLA
+1370 NALSVLLIM
-1379 YLLRKGDA
+1379 YLLRKGDIK
-1387 NESAK
+1387 NGDTSTT

>member
-79 KDFNKIKE
+79 KNFNKIKE

-112 TINEFFQYIMDLY
+112 TINEFFQYVMDLY
-125 AKNCSGYRKIQPGYV
+125 AKNCSEYRKIQPGYV

-151 VSKTYE
+151 ISKTYE

-256 GKITKTVEYADI
+256 GKITKTVEYTDI

-302 GVDTDAIDVN
+302 GVDTDTIDVN

-330 TEIIFDL
+330 TEITFDL

-351 KSLSELE
+351 KSLTELE
-358 VESSSTTRLDTNIQN
+358 VESSSTTRLDTEIQN
-373 TSSYWD
+373 TSSYWN
-379 IRKQVKYAIQ
+379 IRKQIKYAIQ

-410 VGDTWFDTDDDNRMY
+410 TGDTWFDTDDDNKMY

-440 AIKDKAIKTTKI
+440 AIKDKAIQTTKI
-452 GDKAVTW
+452 GDNAVTW
-459 EQIDNLAV
+459 EQIANLAV

-479 EKIKDKVI
+479 EKIKD
-487 AAEKLVDGC
+487 AA
-496 ITADKIK
+496 
-503 DKVIA
+503 
-508 AEKLVDGC
+508 
-516 ITAEKIKDKVISAEK
+516 
-531 IVDGCITAE
+531 
-540 KIKDKVIASSKLVDG
+540 
-555 CITAEKIKDKVISAE
+555 
-570 KIVDGCITA
+570 
-579 DQIAD
+579 
-584 KVISAEKIVDG
+584 
-595 CITADQIA
+595 
-603 DKTINGEKIES
+603 INGTKIE
-614 ASITNVCIANG
+614 AAAIETAHIQNG
-625 AIDNAKIANGAI
+625 AIN
-637 TNAKIGTAAIDTA
+637 T
-650 KIKDGAITN
+650 
-659 AKIGSAAIDNAKIA
+659 
-673 NGAITNAKIVNGA
+673 
-686 IDNAKIANGAITNAK
+686 
-701 IDTAAITNA
+701 
-710 KIANGAIDNAKI
+710 
-722 KDGAIDNAKIGTA
+722 
-735 AIDTVNI
+735 
-742 KEGAIDNACIANAAI
+742 ACIAN
-757 DSAKIVNGAITNAKI
+757 
-772 ANGAIDNAK
+772 
-781 IGIAAIDTANIKEG
+781 
-795 AIDNAC
+795 
-801 IGIATIDATKIKD
+801 
-814 GAITNAK
+814 
-821 IENGA
+821 
-826 ITNAK
+826 
-831 IGTAAI
+831 
-837 DKTKIKDG
+837 
-845 AIDNAKIAN
+845 
-854 GAITNAKI
+854 
-862 GTAAITTA
+862 
-870 KIKDGAIDNAKI
+870 
-882 ANGAIDNAKIGTA
+882 
-895 AIDTVNIKDGAIDN
+895 
-909 AKIANG
+909 
-915 AITNAKIGT
+915 
-924 AAIDTTKIENGAI
+924 
-937 TNAKIENGAIT
+937 
-948 NAKIGTAAIDTTH
+948 
-961 IKEGAIDTACI
+961 
-972 AKAAITGALI
+972 AAITGALI

-1005 AITNALIENA
+1005 AITNSLIENA
-1015 AITTAKIKDGAI
+1015 AITTAKIKDGSI
-1027 TNAKISNLD
+1027 TNAKISDLD
-1036 AGKITSGTINAA
+1036 AGKITTGTLNAGRI
-1048 YVAIGDMTNFA
+1048 AIGDMTNFA
-1059 TVTVT
+1059 TVTAT
-1064 DANSM
+1064 DLNSM
-1069 IKNYGGTKIST
+1069 IKYHGGTKVININGWQTITSA
-1080 VSNYSAIVSAGL
+1080 SN
-1092 NNTSRYIMLCGLT
+1092 NRYVLLCAMT
-1105 ASSFLSGDKVH
+1105 ASSFLSGDKVYS
-1116 AYAKVYTNVKQT
+1116 YADVYVSSART
-1128 VGMGMW
+1128 VGMGIW
-1134 FYDIKGGFVTWRGL
+1134 FYDSSGTYVTWRGI
-1148 NYTSSV
+1148 NYNAVT
-1154 GWNDV
+1154 GWNNIV
-1159 VTLITLN
+1159 ALITLN
-1166 DLPSNAVYF
+1166 DIPSNAIYF
-1175 VVGFDFYGSGT
+1175 MVGFDFYDTGGIYGIYNP
-1186 RAVRDVVFKQVAT
+1186 VFKQVAT

-1213 SFMLGPLQSKGSDPA
+1213 SFLLGPLQSKGSDPL

-1233 IRKAAWIRYGLE
+1233 IRKAAWVRYGLE
-1245 LLGANEAGTAYI
+1245 ILGSNEAGTPYI
-1257 DFHYGE
+1257 DFHFGE
-1263 KDYNGKNPVSDY
+1263 KDYDGKSPVSDY
-1275 TARLCEESKGIIT
+1275 TARLCEESRGILT

-1305 TDIPDVYIELV
+1305 TDIPDVYMKLV
-1316 KRLQPKMF
+1316 ERLQPKMF
-1324 NFIGSSY
+1324 NFIGGSY
-1331 KTTGL
+1331 KTVGL

-1370 NALSVLVLA
+1370 NALSVLMLA
-1379 YLLRKGDA
+1379 YLLQKGDT

>member
-24 IISPSVTKA
+24 IISPSVKKA

-65 DGNIF
+65 DDNIF

-112 TINEFFQYIMDLY
+112 TINEFFQYVMDLY
-125 AKNCSGYRKIQPGYV
+125 AKNCSEYRKIQPGYV

-151 VSKTYE
+151 ISKTYE

-256 GKITKTVEYADI
+256 GKITKTVEYTDI

-302 GVDTDAIDVN
+302 GVDTDTIDVN

-330 TEIIFDL
+330 TEITFDL

-351 KSLSELE
+351 KSLTELE
-358 VESSSTTRLDTNIQN
+358 VESSSTTRLDTEIQN
-373 TSSYWD
+373 TSSYWN
-379 IRKQVKYAIQ
+379 IRKQIKYAIQ

-410 VGDTWFDTDDDNRMY
+410 TGDTWFDTDDDNKMY

-440 AIKDKAIKTTKI
+440 AIKDKAIRTTKI
-452 GDKAVTW
+452 GDNAVTW
-459 EQIDNLAV
+459 KQIANLAV

-479 EKIKDKVI
+479 EKIKD
-487 AAEKLVDGC
+487 E
-496 ITADKIK
+496 
-503 DKVIA
+503 VIA

-516 ITAEKIKDKVISAEK
+516 ITAEKIKDKVIS
-531 IVDGCITAE
+531 
-540 KIKDKVIASSKLVDG
+540 SSKLVDG
-555 CITAEKIKDKVISAE
+555 CITADQIKDKVITAT

-579 DQIAD
+579 DQIKDA
-584 KVISAEKIVDG
+584 A
-595 CITADQIA
+595 
-603 DKTINGEKIES
+603 INGTKIE
-614 ASITNVCIANG
+614 AA
-625 AIDNAKIANGAI
+625 A
-637 TNAKIGTAAIDTA
+637 IGTAHIQ
-650 KIKDGAITN
+650 N
-659 AKIGSAAIDNAKIA
+659 A
-673 NGAITNAKIVNGA
+673 
-686 IDNAKIANGAITNAK
+686 
-701 IDTAAITNA
+701 
-710 KIANGAIDNAKI
+710 
-722 KDGAIDNAKIGTA
+722 
-735 AIDTVNI
+735 
-742 KEGAIDNACIANAAI
+742 
-757 DSAKIVNGAITNAKI
+757 
-772 ANGAIDNAK
+772 
-781 IGIAAIDTANIKEG
+781 
-795 AIDNAC
+795 
-801 IGIATIDATKIKD
+801 
-814 GAITNAK
+814 
-821 IENGA
+821 
-826 ITNAK
+826 
-831 IGTAAI
+831 
-837 DKTKIKDG
+837 
-845 AIDNAKIAN
+845 
-854 GAITNAKI
+854 
-862 GTAAITTA
+862 
-870 KIKDGAIDNAKI
+870 AIDNAKI

-948 NAKIGTAAIDTTH
+948 NAKIGTAAIDTVN
-961 IKEGAIDTACI
+961 IKDGAISTACI
-972 AKAAITGALI
+972 ANAAITGALI

-1015 AITTAKIKDGAI
+1015 AITTAKVEDGAI

-1036 AGKITSGTINAA
+1036 AGKITTGTLNAGRI
-1048 YVAIGDMTNFA
+1048 AIGDMTNFA
-1059 TVTVT
+1059 TVTAT
-1064 DANSM
+1064 DLNSM
-1069 IKNYGGTKIST
+1069 LKSNGGTKIININGWQSIT
-1080 VSNYSAIVSAGL
+1080 SASSN
-1092 NNTSRYIMLCGLT
+1092 RYVLLCDLT

-1116 AYAKVYTNVKQT
+1116 SYADVYVSSART
-1128 VGMGMW
+1128 VGMGIW
-1134 FYDIKGGFVTWRGL
+1134 FYDSSGTYVTWRGI
-1148 NYTSSV
+1148 NYNAV
-1154 GWNDV
+1154 AGWNNIV
-1159 VTLITLN
+1159 ALITLN
-1166 DLPSNAVYF
+1166 DIPSNTIYF
-1175 VVGFDFYGSGT
+1175 MVGFDFYDTAGIYGIYNP
-1186 RAVRDVVFKQVAT
+1186 VFKQVAT

-1213 SFMLGPLQSKGSDPA
+1213 SFLLGPLQSKGSDPL

-1233 IRKAAWIRYGLE
+1233 IRKAAWVRYGLE
-1245 LLGANEAGTAYI
+1245 ILGSNEAGTPYI
-1257 DFHYGE
+1257 DFHFGE
-1263 KDYNGKNPVSDY
+1263 KDYDGKSPVSDY
-1275 TARLCEESKGIIT
+1275 TARLCEESRGILT

-1305 TDIPDVYIELV
+1305 TDIPDVYIELI
-1316 KRLQPKMF
+1316 KRLQPKIF

-1370 NALSVLVLA
+1370 NALSVLMLA
-1379 YLLRKGDA
+1379 YLLQKGDT

>member
-79 KDFNKIKE
+79 KNFNKIKE

-112 TINEFFQYIMDLY
+112 TINEFFQYVMDLY
-125 AKNCSGYRKIQPGYV
+125 AKNCSEYRKIQPGYV

-151 VSKTYE
+151 ISKTYE

-256 GKITKTVEYADI
+256 GKITKTVEYTDI

-302 GVDTDAIDVN
+302 GVDTDTIDVN

-330 TEIIFDL
+330 TEITFDL

-351 KSLSELE
+351 KSLTELE
-358 VESSSTTRLDTNIQN
+358 VESSSTTRLDTEIQN
-373 TSSYWD
+373 TSSYWN
-379 IRKQVKYAIQ
+379 IRKQIKYAIQ

-410 VGDTWFDTDDDNRMY
+410 TGDTWFDTDDDNRMY

-440 AIKDKAIKTTKI
+440 AIKDKAIQTTKI

-496 ITADKIK
+496 ITAEKIK

-516 ITAEKIKDKVISAEK
+516 ITSEKIKDKVI
-531 IVDGCITAE
+531 TA
-540 KIKDKVIASSKLVDG
+540 
-555 CITAEKIKDKVISAE
+555 T

-579 DQIAD
+579 DQIKDA
-584 KVISAEKIVDG
+584 A
-595 CITADQIA
+595 
-603 DKTINGEKIES
+603 INGTKIE
-614 ASITNVCIANG
+614 AA
-625 AIDNAKIANGAI
+625 A
-637 TNAKIGTAAIDTA
+637 IGTAHIQ
-650 KIKDGAITN
+650 N
-659 AKIGSAAIDNAKIA
+659 A
-673 NGAITNAKIVNGA
+673 
-686 IDNAKIANGAITNAK
+686 
-701 IDTAAITNA
+701 
-710 KIANGAIDNAKI
+710 
-722 KDGAIDNAKIGTA
+722 
-735 AIDTVNI
+735 
-742 KEGAIDNACIANAAI
+742 
-757 DSAKIVNGAITNAKI
+757 
-772 ANGAIDNAK
+772 
-781 IGIAAIDTANIKEG
+781 
-795 AIDNAC
+795 
-801 IGIATIDATKIKD
+801 
-814 GAITNAK
+814 
-821 IENGA
+821 
-826 ITNAK
+826 
-831 IGTAAI
+831 
-837 DKTKIKDG
+837 
-845 AIDNAKIAN
+845 
-854 GAITNAKI
+854 
-862 GTAAITTA
+862 
-870 KIKDGAIDNAKI
+870 AIDNAKI
-882 ANGAIDNAKIGTA
+882 ANGAIDNAKIDTA

-948 NAKIGTAAIDTTH
+948 NAKIGTAAIDTVN
-961 IKEGAIDTACI
+961 IKDGAINTACI
-972 AKAAITGALI
+972 ANAAITGALI

-1015 AITTAKIKDGAI
+1015 AITTAKVEDGAI

-1036 AGKITSGTINAA
+1036 AGKITTGTLNAGRI
-1048 YVAIGDMTNFA
+1048 AIGDMTNFA
-1059 TVTVT
+1059 TVTAT
-1064 DANSM
+1064 DLNSM
-1069 IKNYGGTKIST
+1069 LKSNGGTKIININGWQSIT
-1080 VSNYSAIVSAGL
+1080 SASSN
-1092 NNTSRYIMLCGLT
+1092 RYVLLCDLT

-1116 AYAKVYTNVKQT
+1116 SYADVYVSSART
-1128 VGMGMW
+1128 VGMGIW
-1134 FYDIKGGFVTWRGL
+1134 FYDSSGTYVTWRGI
-1148 NYTSSV
+1148 NYNAV
-1154 GWNDV
+1154 AGWNNIV
-1159 VTLITLN
+1159 ALITLN
-1166 DLPSNAVYF
+1166 DIPSNTIYF
-1175 VVGFDFYGSGT
+1175 MVGFDFYDTAGIYGIYNP
-1186 RAVRDVVFKQVAT
+1186 VFKQVAT

-1213 SFMLGPLQSKGSDPA
+1213 SFLLGPLQSKGSDPL

-1233 IRKAAWIRYGLE
+1233 IRKAAWVRYGLE
-1245 LLGANEAGTAYI
+1245 ILGSNEAGTPYI
-1257 DFHYGE
+1257 DFHFGE
-1263 KDYNGKNPVSDY
+1263 KDYDGKSPVSDY
-1275 TARLCEESKGIIT
+1275 TARLCEESRGILT

-1305 TDIPDVYIELV
+1305 TDIPDVYMKLV
-1316 KRLQPKMF
+1316 ERLQPKMF
-1324 NFIGSSY
+1324 NFIGGSY
-1331 KTTGL
+1331 KTVGL

-1362 DNYYSLDY
+1362 NNYYSLDY
-1370 NALSVLVLA
+1370 NALSVLMLA
-1379 YLLRKGDA
+1379 YLLQKGDT

>member
-79 KDFNKIKE
+79 KNFNKIKE

-112 TINEFFQYIMDLY
+112 TINEFFQYVMDLY
-125 AKNCSGYRKIQPGYV
+125 AKNCSEYRKIQPGYV

-151 VSKTYE
+151 ISKTYE

-256 GKITKTVEYADI
+256 GKITKTVEYTDI

-302 GVDTDAIDVN
+302 GVDTDTIDVN

-330 TEIIFDL
+330 TEITFDL

-351 KSLSELE
+351 KSLTELE
-358 VESSSTTRLDTNIQN
+358 VESSSTTRLDTEIQN
-373 TSSYWD
+373 TSSYWN
-379 IRKQVKYAIQ
+379 IRKQIKYAIQ

-410 VGDTWFDTDDDNRMY
+410 TGDTWFDTDDDNKIY

-440 AIKDKAIKTTKI
+440 AIKDKAIQTTKI
-452 GDKAVTW
+452 GDNAVTW
-459 EQIDNLAV
+459 EQIANLAV

-479 EKIKDKVI
+479 EKIKD
-487 AAEKLVDGC
+487 AA
-496 ITADKIK
+496 
-503 DKVIA
+503 
-508 AEKLVDGC
+508 
-516 ITAEKIKDKVISAEK
+516 
-531 IVDGCITAE
+531 
-540 KIKDKVIASSKLVDG
+540 
-555 CITAEKIKDKVISAE
+555 
-570 KIVDGCITA
+570 
-579 DQIAD
+579 
-584 KVISAEKIVDG
+584 
-595 CITADQIA
+595 
-603 DKTINGEKIES
+603 INGTKIE
-614 ASITNVCIANG
+614 AAAIETAHIQNG
-625 AIDNAKIANGAI
+625 AIN
-637 TNAKIGTAAIDTA
+637 T
-650 KIKDGAITN
+650 
-659 AKIGSAAIDNAKIA
+659 
-673 NGAITNAKIVNGA
+673 
-686 IDNAKIANGAITNAK
+686 
-701 IDTAAITNA
+701 
-710 KIANGAIDNAKI
+710 
-722 KDGAIDNAKIGTA
+722 
-735 AIDTVNI
+735 
-742 KEGAIDNACIANAAI
+742 ACIAN
-757 DSAKIVNGAITNAKI
+757 
-772 ANGAIDNAK
+772 
-781 IGIAAIDTANIKEG
+781 
-795 AIDNAC
+795 
-801 IGIATIDATKIKD
+801 
-814 GAITNAK
+814 
-821 IENGA
+821 
-826 ITNAK
+826 
-831 IGTAAI
+831 
-837 DKTKIKDG
+837 
-845 AIDNAKIAN
+845 
-854 GAITNAKI
+854 
-862 GTAAITTA
+862 
-870 KIKDGAIDNAKI
+870 
-882 ANGAIDNAKIGTA
+882 
-895 AIDTVNIKDGAIDN
+895 
-909 AKIANG
+909 
-915 AITNAKIGT
+915 
-924 AAIDTTKIENGAI
+924 
-937 TNAKIENGAIT
+937 
-948 NAKIGTAAIDTTH
+948 
-961 IKEGAIDTACI
+961 
-972 AKAAITGALI
+972 AAITGALI

-1005 AITNALIENA
+1005 AITNSLIENA
-1015 AITTAKIKDGAI
+1015 AITTAKIKDGSI
-1027 TNAKISNLD
+1027 TNAKISDLD
-1036 AGKITSGTINAA
+1036 AGKITTGTLNAGRI
-1048 YVAIGDMTNFA
+1048 AIGDMTNFA
-1059 TVTVT
+1059 TVTAT
-1064 DANSM
+1064 DLNSM
-1069 IKNYGGTKIST
+1069 IKYHGGTKVININGWQTITSA
-1080 VSNYSAIVSAGL
+1080 SN
-1092 NNTSRYIMLCGLT
+1092 NRYVLLCAMT
-1105 ASSFLSGDKVH
+1105 ASSFLSGDKVYS
-1116 AYAKVYTNVKQT
+1116 YADVYVSSART
-1128 VGMGMW
+1128 VGMGIW
-1134 FYDIKGGFVTWRGL
+1134 FYDSSGTYVTWRGI
-1148 NYTSSV
+1148 NYNAVT
-1154 GWNDV
+1154 GWNNIV
-1159 VTLITLN
+1159 ALITLN
-1166 DLPSNAVYF
+1166 DIPSNAIYF
-1175 VVGFDFYGSGT
+1175 MVGFDFYDTGGIYGIYNP
-1186 RAVRDVVFKQVAT
+1186 VFKQVAT

-1213 SFMLGPLQSKGSDPA
+1213 SFLLGPLQSKGSDPL

-1233 IRKAAWIRYGLE
+1233 IRKAAWVRYGLE
-1245 LLGANEAGTAYI
+1245 ILGSNEAGTPYI
-1257 DFHYGE
+1257 DFHFGE
-1263 KDYNGKNPVSDY
+1263 KDYDGKSPVSDY
-1275 TARLCEESKGIIT
+1275 TARLCEESRGILT

-1305 TDIPDVYIELV
+1305 TDIPDVYIELI
-1316 KRLQPKMF
+1316 KRLQPKIF

-1331 KTTGL
+1331 KTIGL

-1370 NALSVLVLA
+1370 NALSVLMLA
-1379 YLLRKGDA
+1379 YLLQKGDT

>member
-24 IISPSVTKA
+24 IISPSVKKA

-65 DGNIF
+65 DDNIF

-112 TINEFFQYIMDLY
+112 TINEFFQYVMDLY

-151 VSKTYE
+151 ISKTYE

-256 GKITKTVEYADI
+256 GKITKTVEYTDI

-302 GVDTDAIDVN
+302 GVDTDTIDVN

-330 TEIIFDL
+330 TEITFDL

-351 KSLSELE
+351 KSLTELE
-358 VESSSTTRLDTNIQN
+358 VESSSTTRLDTEIQN
-373 TSSYWD
+373 TSSYWN
-379 IRKQVKYAIQ
+379 IRKKIKYAIQ

-410 VGDTWFDTDDDNRMY
+410 TGDTWFDTDDDNKMY

-440 AIKDKAIKTTKI
+440 AIKDKAIRTTKI
-452 GDKAVTW
+452 GDNAVTW
-459 EQIDNLAV
+459 EQIANLAV

-479 EKIKDKVI
+479 EKIKD
-487 AAEKLVDGC
+487 AA
-496 ITADKIK
+496 
-503 DKVIA
+503 
-508 AEKLVDGC
+508 
-516 ITAEKIKDKVISAEK
+516 
-531 IVDGCITAE
+531 
-540 KIKDKVIASSKLVDG
+540 
-555 CITAEKIKDKVISAE
+555 
-570 KIVDGCITA
+570 
-579 DQIAD
+579 
-584 KVISAEKIVDG
+584 
-595 CITADQIA
+595 
-603 DKTINGEKIES
+603 INGTKIE
-614 ASITNVCIANG
+614 AAAIETAHIQNG
-625 AIDNAKIANGAI
+625 AIN
-637 TNAKIGTAAIDTA
+637 T
-650 KIKDGAITN
+650 
-659 AKIGSAAIDNAKIA
+659 
-673 NGAITNAKIVNGA
+673 
-686 IDNAKIANGAITNAK
+686 
-701 IDTAAITNA
+701 
-710 KIANGAIDNAKI
+710 
-722 KDGAIDNAKIGTA
+722 
-735 AIDTVNI
+735 
-742 KEGAIDNACIANAAI
+742 ACIAN
-757 DSAKIVNGAITNAKI
+757 
-772 ANGAIDNAK
+772 
-781 IGIAAIDTANIKEG
+781 
-795 AIDNAC
+795 
-801 IGIATIDATKIKD
+801 
-814 GAITNAK
+814 
-821 IENGA
+821 
-826 ITNAK
+826 
-831 IGTAAI
+831 
-837 DKTKIKDG
+837 
-845 AIDNAKIAN
+845 
-854 GAITNAKI
+854 
-862 GTAAITTA
+862 
-870 KIKDGAIDNAKI
+870 
-882 ANGAIDNAKIGTA
+882 
-895 AIDTVNIKDGAIDN
+895 
-909 AKIANG
+909 
-915 AITNAKIGT
+915 
-924 AAIDTTKIENGAI
+924 
-937 TNAKIENGAIT
+937 
-948 NAKIGTAAIDTTH
+948 
-961 IKEGAIDTACI
+961 
-972 AKAAITGALI
+972 AAITGALI

-1005 AITNALIENA
+1005 AITNSLIENA
-1015 AITTAKIKDGAI
+1015 AITTAKIKDGSI
-1027 TNAKISNLD
+1027 TNAKISDLD
-1036 AGKITSGTINAA
+1036 AGKITTGTLNAGRI
-1048 YVAIGDMTNFA
+1048 AIGDMTNFA
-1059 TVTVT
+1059 TVTAT
-1064 DANSM
+1064 DLNSM
-1069 IKNYGGTKIST
+1069 IKYHGGTKVININGWQTITSA
-1080 VSNYSAIVSAGL
+1080 SN
-1092 NNTSRYIMLCGLT
+1092 NRYVLLCAMT
-1105 ASSFLSGDKVH
+1105 ASSFLSGDKVYS
-1116 AYAKVYTNVKQT
+1116 YADVYVSSART
-1128 VGMGMW
+1128 VGMGIW
-1134 FYDIKGGFVTWRGL
+1134 FYDSSGTYVTWRGI
-1148 NYTSSV
+1148 NYNAVT
-1154 GWNDV
+1154 GWNNIV
-1159 VTLITLN
+1159 ALITLN
-1166 DLPSNAVYF
+1166 DIPSNAIYF
-1175 VVGFDFYGSGT
+1175 MVGFDFYDTGGIYGIYNP
-1186 RAVRDVVFKQVAT
+1186 VFKQVAT

-1213 SFMLGPLQSKGSDPA
+1213 SFLLGPLQSKGSDPL

-1233 IRKAAWIRYGLE
+1233 IRKAAWVRYGLE
-1245 LLGANEAGTAYI
+1245 ILGSNEAGTPYI
-1257 DFHYGE
+1257 DFHFGE
-1263 KDYNGKNPVSDY
+1263 KDYDGKSPVSDY
-1275 TARLCEESKGIIT
+1275 TARLCEESRGILT

-1305 TDIPDVYIELV
+1305 TDIPDVYMKLV
-1316 KRLQPKMF
+1316 ERLQPKMF
-1324 NFIGSSY
+1324 NFIGGSY
-1331 KTTGL
+1331 KTVGL
-1336 IAQDVLEIEKE
+1336 IAQDVLKIEKD
-1347 LGITESV
+1347 LGITDSV

-1370 NALSVLVLA
+1370 NALSILLIM
-1379 YLLRKGDA
+1379 YLLRKGDIK
-1387 NESAK
+1387 NGDTSTT

>member
-24 IISPSVTKA
+24 IISPSVKKA

-65 DGNIF
+65 DDNIF

-112 TINEFFQYIMDLY
+112 TINEFFQYVMDLY

-151 VSKTYE
+151 ISKTYE

-249 KTGLELY
+249 KAGLELY
-256 GKITKTVEYADI
+256 GKITKTVEYTDI

-302 GVDTDAIDVN
+302 GVDTDTIDVN

-330 TEIIFDL
+330 TEITFDL

-351 KSLSELE
+351 KSLTELE
-358 VESSSTTRLDTNIQN
+358 VESSSTTRLDTEIQN
-373 TSSYWD
+373 TSSYWN
-379 IRKQVKYAIQ
+379 IHKQIKYAIQ

-410 VGDTWFDTDDDNRMY
+410 TGDTWFDTDDDNKMY

-440 AIKDKAIKTTKI
+440 AIKDKAIQTTKI
-452 GDKAVTW
+452 GDNAVTW
-459 EQIDNLAV
+459 EQIANLAV
-467 TAEKLADAAVTA
+467 TAEKLSDAAVTA

-487 AAEKLVDGC
+487 AAEKLVDEC

-503 DKVIA
+503 
-508 AEKLVDGC
+508 AEA
-516 ITAEKIKDKVISAEK
+516 ITGEKIKA
-531 IVDGCITAE
+531 
-540 KIKDKVIASSKLVDG
+540 AS
-555 CITAEKIKDKVISAE
+555 
-570 KIVDGCITA
+570 
-579 DQIAD
+579 
-584 KVISAEKIVDG
+584 
-595 CITADQIA
+595 
-603 DKTINGEKIES
+603 
-614 ASITNVCIANG
+614 
-625 AIDNAKIANGAI
+625 
-637 TNAKIGTAAIDTA
+637 IDTA
-650 KIKDGAITN
+650 H
-659 AKIGSAAIDNAKIA
+659 
-673 NGAITNAKIVNGA
+673 
-686 IDNAKIANGAITNAK
+686 
-701 IDTAAITNA
+701 
-710 KIANGAIDNAKI
+710 I
-722 KDGAIDNAKIGTA
+722 KDGAID
-735 AIDTVNI
+735 
-742 KEGAIDNACIANAAI
+742 
-757 DSAKIVNGAITNAKI
+757 
-772 ANGAIDNAK
+772 
-781 IGIAAIDTANIKEG
+781 
-795 AIDNAC
+795 
-801 IGIATIDATKIKD
+801 
-814 GAITNAK
+814 NAK

-837 DKTKIKDG
+837 
-845 AIDNAKIAN
+845 N
-854 GAITNAKI
+854 
-862 GTAAITTA
+862 
-870 KIKDGAIDNAKI
+870 
-882 ANGAIDNAKIGTA
+882 
-895 AIDTVNIKDGAIDN
+895 TVNIKDGAIN
-909 AKIANG
+909 
-915 AITNAKIGT
+915 
-924 AAIDTTKIENGAI
+924 
-937 TNAKIENGAIT
+937 
-948 NAKIGTAAIDTTH
+948 
-961 IKEGAIDTACI
+961 TACI
-972 AKAAITGALI
+972 ANAAITGALI
-982 ENGSIGNAHITN
+982 KNGSIGNAHITN

-1005 AITNALIENA
+1005 AITNSLIENA

-1027 TNAKISNLD
+1027 TNAKISDLD
-1036 AGKITSGTINAA
+1036 AGKITTGTLNAGRI
-1048 YVAIGDMTNFA
+1048 AIGDMTNFA
-1059 TVTVT
+1059 TVTAT
-1064 DANSM
+1064 DLNSM
-1069 IKNYGGTKIST
+1069 LKSNGGTKIININGWQSIT
-1080 VSNYSAIVSAGL
+1080 SASSN
-1092 NNTSRYIMLCGLT
+1092 RYVLLCDLT
-1105 ASSFLSGDKVH
+1105 ASSFLSGDKVYS
-1116 AYAKVYTNVKQT
+1116 YADVYVSSART
-1128 VGMGMW
+1128 VGMGIW
-1134 FYDIKGGFVTWRGL
+1134 FYDSSGTYVAWRGI
-1148 NYTSSV
+1148 NYNAVT
-1154 GWNDV
+1154 GWNNIV
-1159 VTLITLN
+1159 ALVTLN
-1166 DLPSNAVYF
+1166 DIPSNAIYF
-1175 VVGFDFYGSGT
+1175 MVGFDFYDTGG
-1186 RAVRDVVFKQVAT
+1186 VYGIYNPVFKQVAT

-1213 SFMLGPLQSKGSDPA
+1213 SFLLGPLQSKGSDPL

-1233 IRKAAWIRYGLE
+1233 IRKAVWVRYGLE
-1245 LLGANEAGTAYI
+1245 ILGSNEAGTPYI
-1257 DFHYGE
+1257 DFHFGE
-1263 KDYNGKNPVSDY
+1263 KDYGGKSPVSDY
-1275 TARLCEESKGIIT
+1275 TARLCEESSGILT

-1305 TDIPDVYIELV
+1305 TDIPDVYMKLV
-1316 KRLQPKMF
+1316 ERLQPKMF
-1324 NFIGSSY
+1324 NFIGGSY
-1331 KTTGL
+1331 KTVGL
-1336 IAQDVLEIEKE
+1336 IAQDVLKIEKD
-1347 LGITESV
+1347 LGITDSV
-1354 LIRGTGEG
+1354 LIRGTGED

-1370 NALSVLVLA
+1370 NALSVLLIM
-1379 YLLRKGDA
+1379 YLLRKGDIK
-1387 NESAK
+1387 NGDTSTT

>member
-11 TLYEPLLQSEGYV
+11 TLYEPLLQSEGYI
-24 IISPSVTKA
+24 IISPTVMKA

-256 GKITKTVEYADI
+256 GKITKTVEYTDI

-275 QKAEAVL
+275 QKAEAIL

-330 TEIIFDL
+330 TEITFDL

-358 VESSSTTRLDTNIQN
+358 VESSSATRLDAEIQN

-379 IRKQVKYAIQ
+379 VRKQIKYAIQ

-410 VGDTWFDTDDDNRMY
+410 IGDTWFDTDDDNRMY

-452 GDKAVTW
+452 GDNAVTW

-487 AAEKLVDGC
+487 SAEKIVDGCITADQIADKVIAAEKLVDGC

-503 DKVIA
+503 
-508 AEKLVDGC
+508 
-516 ITAEKIKDKVISAEK
+516 
-531 IVDGCITAE
+531 
-540 KIKDKVIASSKLVDG
+540 
-555 CITAEKIKDKVISAE
+555 
-570 KIVDGCITA
+570 
-579 DQIAD
+579 D

-614 ASITNVCIANG
+614 ASITNACIANG
-625 AIDNAKIANGAI
+625 AIDNAKI
-637 TNAKIGTAAIDTA
+637 K
-650 KIKDGAITN
+650 
-659 AKIGSAAIDNAKIA
+659 
-673 NGAITNAKIVNGA
+673 
-686 IDNAKIANGAITNAK
+686 NGAITNAK
-701 IDTAAITNA
+701 IDTAAI
-710 KIANGAIDNAKI
+710 D
-722 KDGAIDNAKIGTA
+722 
-735 AIDTVNI
+735 
-742 KEGAIDNACIANAAI
+742 
-757 DSAKIVNGAITNAKI
+757 
-772 ANGAIDNAK
+772 
-781 IGIAAIDTANIKEG
+781 
-795 AIDNAC
+795 
-801 IGIATIDATKIKD
+801 
-814 GAITNAK
+814 
-821 IENGA
+821 
-826 ITNAK
+826 
-831 IGTAAI
+831 
-837 DKTKIKDG
+837 
-845 AIDNAKIAN
+845 
-854 GAITNAKI
+854 
-862 GTAAITTA
+862 TA

-882 ANGAIDNAKIGTA
+882 ANGAITNAKIGTA

-948 NAKIGTAAIDTTH
+948 NAKIGTAAIDTVN
-961 IKEGAIDTACI
+961 IKDGAINTACI
-972 AKAAITGALI
+972 ANAAITGALI

-1015 AITTAKIKDGAI
+1015 AITTAKVNDGAI

-1036 AGKITSGTINAA
+1036 AGKITTGTLNAGRI
-1048 YVAIGDMTNFA
+1048 AIGDMTNFA
-1059 TVTVT
+1059 TVTAT
-1064 DANSM
+1064 DLNSM
-1069 IKNYGGTKIST
+1069 LKSNGGTKIININGWQSIT
-1080 VSNYSAIVSAGL
+1080 SASSN
-1092 NNTSRYIMLCGLT
+1092 RYVLLCDLT

-1116 AYAKVYTNVKQT
+1116 SYADVYVSSART
-1128 VGMGMW
+1128 VGMGIW
-1134 FYDIKGGFVTWRGL
+1134 FYDSSGTYVTWRGI
-1148 NYTSSV
+1148 NYNAV
-1154 GWNDV
+1154 AGWNNIV
-1159 VTLITLN
+1159 ALITLN
-1166 DLPSNAVYF
+1166 DIPSNAIYF
-1175 VVGFDFYGSGT
+1175 MVGFDFYDTTGIYGIYNP
-1186 RAVRDVVFKQVAT
+1186 VFKQVAT

-1213 SFMLGPLQSKGSDPA
+1213 SFLLGPLQTKGSDPL

-1233 IRKAAWIRYGLE
+1233 VRKAAWIRYGLE
-1245 LLGANEAGTAYI
+1245 ILGSNEAGTPYI
-1257 DFHYGE
+1257 DFHFGE
-1263 KDYNGKNPVSDY
+1263 KDYDGKSPVSDY
-1275 TARLCEESKGIIT
+1275 TARICEISPGVLSVHKTISET
-1288 ARNSIVS
+1288 
-1295 SSDARLKENI
+1295 SDGRLKENI
-1305 TDIPDVYIELV
+1305 VDIPDIYMKLAE
-1316 KRLQPKMF
+1316 RLKPKMF
-1324 NFIGSSY
+1324 NFIGY
-1331 KTTGL
+1331 DFKTIGL
-1336 IAQDVLEIEKE
+1336 IAQDVLAIEKD

-1354 LIRGTGEG
+1354 LVRGTGEG

-1370 NALSVLVLA
+1370 NALSVLMWA
-1379 YLLRKGDA
+1379 YLLQKGDI